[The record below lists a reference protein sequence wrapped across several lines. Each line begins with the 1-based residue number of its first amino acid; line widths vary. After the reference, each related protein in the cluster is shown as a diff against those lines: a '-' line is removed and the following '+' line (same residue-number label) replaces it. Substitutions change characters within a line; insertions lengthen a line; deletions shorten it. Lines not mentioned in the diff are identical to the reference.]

1 MRKRATYF
9 VKLLIFTLLTLSVGR
24 LQAQIGGINLTST
37 PSAAHFASEDFKGG
51 TLSVSFNMPPGKN
64 TAEVALTFPTGI
76 EYFAGSVTKGAN
88 VNTVVQKTGSTTVNP
103 VFTVTSTSPGATVT
117 FTITRKV
124 TKAALVNLKNGTIL
138 KDNATV
144 TVTGVGTTTK
154 QADAAYTL
162 PYPSLA
168 VQNVPPTQSNA
179 QGTHTV
185 SFDVRNTGDGSVKDI
200 YFSIKYP
207 ADVVAGGVT
216 YGGNTLTKIGQVPT
230 GFDNAGAD
238 LYKVTLATAL
248 VKNAAATF
256 SHTYTVNKCTAGRTI
271 DYVAY
276 WGNGISELFEASPKV
291 TKTLN
296 IATGTPRIGWDYTNS
311 NNTYFTWADG
321 LSGNTIGTYT
331 VRYINDGTGDNPTA
345 FNIRIKVF
353 ERHRNRQFIEYQPT
367 KFRLVATD
375 GTEIMIPASAIT
387 QPVADKDIT
396 INFDNMPELSATHPT
411 YGSKTIGLTDEN
423 NDGRR
428 NELKKGNSF
437 TLRFD
442 YVKKAGIRCLQTNGG
457 EFIVNPCSEMY
468 SKNVCGQ
475 DGTAGGAYIHERT
488 FERFVNGIVDGVKL
502 PTQLIE
508 NVLIP
513 GYMIADFNTSGY
525 NNRQRLKGGA
535 SDSVENDRRYKYEM
549 KLPAGVALKNVKF
562 YKAWKYG
569 TATLPPEVLS
579 DVPAG
584 GTFTYTTGTTAYGYI
599 TFDMVL
605 ENCIGTGNVKV
616 DYKISYLDKD
626 GGKTTYSEVPYVCV
640 TQKEIPTACSLPCS
654 NNGPRMTST
663 KVERADNSYG
673 WKDYTMAVRQTRAQV
688 SPLQRQRALYLDDIE
703 VISEGKEL
711 GAATSNLYYHATFAK
726 APGLKA
732 KSLKF
737 TVGSHTVTLPATAV
751 TKTTVGDKDYFL
763 WNLTSALPGGSLP
776 KDATFNVVATYQI
789 TNNNDARGNN
799 SHDIESGGE
808 SFFYRLDNPA
818 TETALTPEG
827 YHTAQKHCG
836 ANLYATFYYA
846 NLFNHLNTNAY
857 YVDGCALANIG
868 SSFQVFAGRRF
879 DAGGNYFTDE
889 FRPSRL
895 IKKVTFQIPSSMNYI
910 GSVVYRYR
918 QKYGTEAEKSVN
930 FTLESDNGTYKTYT
944 YTNPTSR
951 TDPGYLPAGEI
962 SVENFYDSY
971 FKTTLQ
977 ATCKTPELNSFALS
991 EANNMMVKSKIEYED
1006 FYYHYAISGDKK
1018 EVTYEMPKGLTAVY
1032 HRYKPAITMATV
1044 SASSINANKRELE
1057 AKFTISNGSLSDA
1070 PYGWVSVPDVTGI
1083 EVISLQET
1091 TAGSAFTYTDKG
1103 ISGEKMFFLKDNN
1116 NKDKIEK
1123 GKTRSFTLKYRITGC
1138 ENTNL
1143 KVYAGWNCNE
1153 NPTQGYKSTCHEQSL
1168 TYAITVPRSRRDISP
1183 DAANPTQI
1191 DMCQKATYSYTIN
1204 SAGAGDLYNVKLVV
1218 NEVAN
1223 TLSFSD
1229 VTVQYPLGGTT
1240 YTVGTGAGHILH
1252 TQQGT
1257 KHIYD
1262 LSNVLPGGSLA
1273 GNLSEPI
1280 DANKRQLK
1288 LTFKVEPKC
1297 DFTSGSEFDIDVES
1311 TDLCG
1316 RLADGDKT
1324 KAIVAGIKNVT
1335 AVNYDIGLTP
1345 LTLVPGGNASAC
1357 ASGATYKTRVTV
1369 NQKNATFTEI
1379 GPNARLRFRIPEGYE
1394 LLTLGMVSR
1403 TPAYNP
1409 PTVTWANPVEKIAER
1424 RTIGNETEIVITIPK
1439 GMKNNDSFEYSVT
1452 IRQKANT
1459 LVECTAKK
1467 LKVFSTDATTGASCG
1482 GTPCPATIANTSNSG
1497 TKEIVIDNNRPKPSF
1512 TDVRATS
1519 VAKNGK
1525 EELTIAYKVANASDA
1540 GVALSATMHNL
1551 KIDLYKDNN
1560 NDGQYDAG
1568 DTKLNPASYS
1578 FVENVAQGGTSTEK
1592 SFTIEVAQADVC
1604 RLLLVMRNEE
1614 NVCLC
1619 SSVAAGVPAPEE
1631 ITGLVDNLTVCENET
1646 KQLVYKAAGATYDQ
1660 YTWSGKTPNDKLDY
1674 LSAANVKEPNFHYN
1688 GTKLTATQTFT
1699 YKLTVKRT
1707 NGCEAT
1713 QEVTVTVTPQ
1723 TAAPDDK
1730 EVLFCQG
1737 DTYNIGT
1744 LKAKIRTE
1752 LSLPGTTVIKFY
1764 DASDSNLT
1772 TELVDATA
1780 IVRNA
1785 YYVFTLTNS
1794 GQCVSEG
1801 VKAYVKGITPPTV
1814 ANANQSFC
1822 GAATVADLQP
1832 QGTNYVWYAAAI
1844 GGTALTPTTALAD
1857 NTLYYVAKKN
1867 GSCESE
1873 RVSVK
1878 TRILQAPA
1886 TGQSYTF
1893 CKGATVYDLKK
1904 KVDPTRPESVRV
1916 YHNGNRLTGDNE
1928 RLPQTGTFKVSHY
1941 TNSCETSLVDVGVAF
1956 TTVEFT
1962 SLTAN
1967 PTFLPQAGGSVTFTI
1982 KGTPGAT
1989 VSYTIGTETG
1999 TKVLDG
2005 SGEATVTK
2013 STTEPIALTVTKI
2026 EKGGCELVLSQTLL
2040 VGKACGNDVPEPQF
2054 DEQKISYKT
2063 MNGVMVKREVSG
2075 LLSRAYFTP
2084 ALSSSLTCK
2093 PSYTAGYV
2101 HMHSTKSTK
2110 VVYTFAEP
2118 ITSVDVSLLMMGERT
2133 FIFDY
2138 YDRAEFEVNCGVL
2151 RLDIENDCN
2160 GNATKEGYTI
2170 KTKRLDDVVVRVS
2183 SNKPFTTLTI
2193 RPNNDL
2199 ITDGFAMELC
2209 PSSVK
2214 KADLLHVITQPQPT
2228 AVCEGSTARFTSKVQ
2243 LKAGL
2248 LGQIGYQ
2255 WQVSADQTSWSDV
2268 GTTRYANS
2276 DEEVE
2281 LLVPNTTVS
2290 QHNDRYYR
2298 VRYTYERTAA
2308 ICDAKVTEYSQTAK
2322 LTVYGKAEVTKL
2334 TANPGSIAQ
2343 GVSTPVTFAFKG
2355 TPGAT
2360 VVYTVAGG
2368 APAEITLD
2376 ANGEATQ
2383 VFTISQATTLAIVQ
2397 VKKGDCTYPSS
2408 QKIEVTA
2415 GCGTSKPEPQ
2425 FATGLNVKK
2434 TMNGVEVTR
2443 DLDGNIS
2450 YSPVDNDPAY
2460 CNGPFEAG
2468 YVWMGRNLNPLPT
2481 NLTTK
2486 TTYHF
2491 DTPVTSAEIWFMGM
2505 GKSGFV
2511 NQNFTERATITVNCG
2526 TAQVTRVSD
2535 CRDNSS
2541 DTYSKVIN
2549 GNEVEGKGL
2558 TDMVVRVTSDKPFTR
2573 IVIEDGNSNGSSDPA
2588 ASGYYVEL
2596 CPSSIQ
2602 KAEIL
2607 SVEQDPQ
2614 SENHCEGDTTA
2625 FTAKAQ
2631 LETGY
2636 TGQIAYQWQ
2645 SSTDALTWTDMAGK
2659 SGNTA
2664 SGTAQVLG
2672 LVTTRSMD
2680 DTWYRVKYTYTEA
2693 TPSRLCNGVT
2703 VTRYSE
2709 AAKLNVTGVDKPILI
2724 EVSAADCIHDRVMK
2738 ITNVDTNAIYS
2749 FVRTSD
2755 NASVNGVVGSNGE
2768 ISALPAGK
2776 YKVTATK
2783 NNCSSEAS
2791 DEFEI
2796 IAAKGSVIPVVQ
2808 EKTFATCDEASTAKI
2823 TNYVPGTTY
2832 HFEKADGTA
2841 VTDPITVDATDGTIT
2856 GLAVGKYK
2864 VKGEKDGCTSDA
2876 SAVFEIKD
2884 KLVPAA
2890 PTVAKVSDP
2899 TCDDPTIVKITNYIE
2914 GGSYTFVKT
2923 ADNTEI
2929 TTGFTIDQN
2938 SGKVTGLAAAK
2949 YKVKVKVNECTSALS
2964 DEFEVKAKKP
2974 TPDKPT
2980 IDLTAESCTA
2990 ATVAKISNYDSGI
3003 TYTFTKADGTPVTS
3017 VTIATDGVL
3026 SGLAAGT
3033 YKVKA
3038 EKDGCI
3044 SDISDSFEIK
3054 AQKAVPAQPTVT
3066 LTAESCTAPTKAVIS
3081 NYVSGQTYWNGVTQ
3095 LTVDGTSHEITN
3107 LAVGTYTIT
3116 AKNNDNCESVASDS
3130 FVIKAQKA
3138 VPAQPTVTLT
3148 AESCTAPT
3156 KAVISNYVS
3165 GQTYWNG
3172 VTQLTVDGTSHE
3184 ITNLAVGTYTITAK
3198 NNDNCESVASDSF
3211 VIKDQKA
3218 VPAQPTVTL
3227 TAESCAAPTKAV
3239 ISNYV
3244 PGQTYWNGATQLTV
3258 DGTSHEITGL
3268 AAGTYTITT
3277 KIGNCESVAS
3287 DSFVIKAQKAATII
3301 GANPQSA
3308 TYVKDT
3314 SATPLTATATGEGT
3328 LTYKWYKNT
3337 TNSYTGGTEV
3347 GGNNNTYTPV
3357 TDTVGSLFYWAEITG
3372 ECGTEKTSIA
3382 EIKVT
3387 APDANHT
3394 IEANDD
3400 PETQVAKGGEVDVL
3414 HNDKVDGN
3422 PATPTN
3428 VDITI
3433 PIDGG
3438 LAGITINPAT
3448 GKIKVP
3454 DNATPRTYEVEYR
3467 ICVKG
3472 ATSPCDTAKVKI
3484 IVTEDVVPTP
3494 TINANDDPETQVA
3507 KGGVVDVLN
3516 NDRVNGDPA
3525 TAANV
3530 DITIANEGGLTGVT
3544 ADPATGKIKVPD
3556 NATPG
3561 TYEVEYRICVKG
3573 ATSPCDT
3580 AKVKITVTP
3589 DTTPSRPIKAVDDE
3603 FGKVPNT
3610 VDYTTTNT
3618 VFSTGVDTL
3627 EGVPGTLSP
3636 ETDVI
3641 LHKGAVTRQDGT
3653 AVQDGTVTMN
3663 DNGSI
3668 TVKKGTPV
3676 GVYTYTYFICEKA
3689 VPTNCSEEA
3698 KATFEVVDNTIL
3710 AKDDVFEMGTL
3721 GGLTPSVLN
3730 NDIFAGKVGL
3740 TTNEVIIEPTLSERN
3755 DDPKLNMRFIDG
3767 RIDVEKGIALGEHK
3781 YYYTISDK
3789 NDKTKSSPA
3798 VVTIRVVSF
3807 AAGDDEHEVF
3817 NNNGTE
3823 QHIDKPNIFDNDEV
3837 DGKTPKPGDNV
3848 TFTST
3853 PVQDKDGKEVPGIVI
3868 NPQDGTITVASG
3880 TPDGVYTYSYTICKT
3895 VAPNECKTAKGV
3907 LKLLPALE
3915 ANGDDFTATPVNT
3928 TKGAVIVGNVLENDL
3943 YAGGKALDNLD
3954 KVTASIRNNGGL
3966 SGVKID
3972 EQGNL
3977 IIPQGAPV
3985 GVYDNIE
3992 YNLCMKDHPGACK
4005 TAKIK
4010 VEVIKDKPLT
4020 IYNGVS
4026 ADGDGQNDYF
4036 KIDGIEYYP
4045 KNNLKIFNRWGV
4057 LVYEKDGY
4065 TNREPFDGHS
4075 NGRATIS
4082 ADSKLPQGTYYYILE
4097 YEDSNDQSHTE
4108 KGWLYLKY

>member
-1 MRKRATYF
+1 
-9 VKLLIFTLLTLSVGR
+9 
-24 LQAQIGGINLTST
+24 
-37 PSAAHFASEDFKGG
+37 
-51 TLSVSFNMPPGKN
+51 
-64 TAEVALTFPTGI
+64 
-76 EYFAGSVTKGAN
+76 
-88 VNTVVQKTGSTTVNP
+88 
-103 VFTVTSTSPGATVT
+103 
-117 FTITRKV
+117 
-124 TKAALVNLKNGTIL
+124 
-138 KDNATV
+138 
-144 TVTGVGTTTK
+144 
-154 QADAAYTL
+154 
-162 PYPSLA
+162 
-168 VQNVPPTQSNA
+168 
-179 QGTHTV
+179 
-185 SFDVRNTGDGSVKDI
+185 
-200 YFSIKYP
+200 
-207 ADVVAGGVT
+207 
-216 YGGNTLTKIGQVPT
+216 
-230 GFDNAGAD
+230 
-238 LYKVTLATAL
+238 
-248 VKNAAATF
+248 
-256 SHTYTVNKCTAGRTI
+256 
-271 DYVAY
+271 
-276 WGNGISELFEASPKV
+276 
-291 TKTLN
+291 
-296 IATGTPRIGWDYTNS
+296 
-311 NNTYFTWADG
+311 
-321 LSGNTIGTYT
+321 
-331 VRYINDGTGDNPTA
+331 
-345 FNIRIKVF
+345 
-353 ERHRNRQFIEYQPT
+353 
-367 KFRLVATD
+367 
-375 GTEIMIPASAIT
+375 
-387 QPVADKDIT
+387 
-396 INFDNMPELSATHPT
+396 
-411 YGSKTIGLTDEN
+411 
-423 NDGRR
+423 
-428 NELKKGNSF
+428 
-437 TLRFD
+437 
-442 YVKKAGIRCLQTNGG
+442 
-457 EFIVNPCSEMY
+457 
-468 SKNVCGQ
+468 
-475 DGTAGGAYIHERT
+475 
-488 FERFVNGIVDGVKL
+488 
-502 PTQLIE
+502 
-508 NVLIP
+508 
-513 GYMIADFNTSGY
+513 
-525 NNRQRLKGGA
+525 
-535 SDSVENDRRYKYEM
+535 
-549 KLPAGVALKNVKF
+549 
-562 YKAWKYG
+562 
-569 TATLPPEVLS
+569 
-579 DVPAG
+579 
-584 GTFTYTTGTTAYGYI
+584 
-599 TFDMVL
+599 
-605 ENCIGTGNVKV
+605 
-616 DYKISYLDKD
+616 
-626 GGKTTYSEVPYVCV
+626 
-640 TQKEIPTACSLPCS
+640 
-654 NNGPRMTST
+654 MTST

-673 WKDYTMAVRQTRAQV
+673 WKDYTMAERRTRAQV

-726 APGLKA
+726 APGLKP

-737 TVGSHTVTLPATAV
+737 TVGSHTATLAGSAAV
-751 TKTTVGDKDYFL
+751 KITVGDKDYFR
-763 WNLTSALPGGSLP
+763 WDLTSVLPGGNLP

-789 TNNNDARGNN
+789 TNNSDERGNN

-846 NLFNHLNTNAY
+846 NLFNHLNTNTY
-857 YVDGCALANIG
+857 YVDGCAPANIG

-918 QKYGTEAEKSVN
+918 QKYGAEAEKSVN

-977 ATCKTPELNSFALS
+977 ATCKTPATTSFAVA

-1018 EVTYEMPKGLTAVY
+1018 EVTYEMPKGQTAVY
-1032 HRYKPAITMATV
+1032 HRDKPAITMATV

-1070 PYGWVSVPDVTGI
+1070 PYGWISVPDVTGI
-1083 EVISLQET
+1083 EVTSLQET
-1091 TAGSAFTYTDKG
+1091 TTGSAFTYTDKG

-1138 ENTNL
+1138 ENTSL

-1153 NPTQGYKSTCHEQSL
+1153 NPTQGYKTTCHEQSL

-1240 YTVGTGAGHILH
+1240 YTVGAGAGHITH

-1345 LTLVPGGNASAC
+1345 LTLIPGGNASAC

-1369 NQKNATFTEI
+1369 NQKNSTFTEI

-1424 RTIGNETEIVITIPK
+1424 RTIGNETEIVITIPQ

-1452 IRQKANT
+1452 VRQKANT
-1459 LVECTAKK
+1459 LVECTDKK

-1497 TKEIVIDNNRPKPSF
+1497 TKEAVIDNNRPKPSF
-1512 TDVRATS
+1512 TNVKATS

-1525 EELTIAYKVANASDA
+1525 EELTIAYKIANAADA

-1619 SSVAAGVPAPEE
+1619 SSVAAGVPAPEK
-1631 ITGLVDNLTVCENET
+1631 ITGLVDNLTICENET

-1660 YTWSGKTPNDKLDY
+1660 YTWSGKTANDKLDY

-1699 YKLTVKRT
+1699 YVLTVKRT

-1713 QEVTVTVTPQ
+1713 QEITVTVTPQ

-1730 EVLFCQG
+1730 EMLFCQG

-1744 LKAKIRTE
+1744 LKAKLRTE

-1832 QGTNYVWYAAAI
+1832 QGTNYVWYAAAT
-1844 GGTALTPTTALAD
+1844 GGTALAPTTALAD

-1941 TNSCETSLVDVGVAF
+1941 TNSCETSLVDVAVAF

-1967 PTFLPQAGGSVTFTI
+1967 PTFLPQVGGSVTFTI

-1989 VSYTIGTETG
+1989 VSYTMGTETG
-1999 TKVLDG
+1999 TKVLD
-2005 SGEATVTK
+2005 SNGEATVTK
-2013 STTEPIALTVTKI
+2013 LTTNPITLTVTKI
-2026 EKGGCELVLSQTLL
+2026 EKYGCELTLSQTLL
-2040 VGKACGNDVPEPQF
+2040 VGKACGNTVPEPQF
-2054 DEQKISYKT
+2054 SQESTSYTT
-2063 MNGVMVKREVSG
+2063 MNGIQVKREISG

-2084 ALSSSLTCK
+2084 TLSSSLTCK

-2118 ITSVDVSLLMMGERT
+2118 ITSVDVSLLMMGERN

-2138 YDRAEFEVNCGVL
+2138 WDRAEFEVNCGVL

-2160 GNATKEGYTI
+2160 GNASKEGYTI

-2214 KADLLHVITQPQPT
+2214 KAELLHVITQPQPT
-2228 AVCEGSTARFTSKVQ
+2228 EVCEGSTARFTSKVQ

-2290 QHNDRYYR
+2290 QHNDHYYR

-2334 TANPGSIAQ
+2334 TTNPGSIAQ

-2368 APAEITLD
+2368 APAEITLN
-2376 ANGEATQ
+2376 AQGEATK
-2383 VFTISQATTLAIVQ
+2383 VIPISQATTLAVVQ
-2397 VKKGDCTYPSS
+2397 VKKGDCTYPST

-2415 GCGTSKPEPQ
+2415 GCGANKPEPQ
-2425 FATGLNVKK
+2425 FAAGLNVKK

-2450 YSPVDNDPAY
+2450 YSSRDTDPAY
-2460 CNGPFEAG
+2460 CNGPYEAG
-2468 YVWMGRNLNPLPT
+2468 YVWMGRHLDPLRP

-2491 DTPVTSAEIWFMGM
+2491 DAPVTSAEIWFMGM
-2505 GKSGFV
+2505 GRSGFV
-2511 NQNFTERATITVNCG
+2511 NREFRDRAKITVNCG

-2549 GNEVEGKGL
+2549 GNEIEGKRL

-2573 IVIEDGNSNGSSDPA
+2573 IVIEDGNSDGLSDPA
-2588 ASGYYVEL
+2588 AYGYYVEL

-2607 SVEQDPQ
+2607 SVEQEPQ

-2645 SSTDALTWTDMAGK
+2645 SSTDALTWTDMTGK

-2664 SGTAQVLG
+2664 SGTAQVLD

-2680 DTWYRVKYTYTEA
+2680 DTWYRVKYIYTES
-2693 TPSRLCNGVT
+2693 TPLHLCNGVT

-2709 AAKLNVTGVDKPILI
+2709 AAKLNVTGVDKPILS
-2724 EVSAADCIHDRVMK
+2724 EVSAADCAHDRVMK
-2738 ITNVDTNAIYS
+2738 ITNVDIHATYS

-2808 EKTFATCDEASTAKI
+2808 EKTFATCDEVSVAKI

-2864 VKGEKDGCTSDA
+2864 VRGEKDGCTSDA
-2876 SAVFEIKD
+2876 SAEFEIKD
-2884 KLVPAA
+2884 KLVPVA
-2890 PTVAKVSDP
+2890 PTVAKDSDP

-2923 ADNTEI
+2923 ADDTEI
-2929 TTGFTIDQN
+2929 TTGFTIDRTT
-2938 SGKVTGLAAAK
+2938 GKVTGLAAAK

-2974 TPDKPT
+2974 TPAKPT

-2990 ATVAKISNYDSGI
+2990 ATVAKISNYVSSGV
-3003 TYTFTKADGTPVTS
+3003 TYTFTKADGTPVTG

-3038 EKDGCI
+3038 EKDGCE
-3044 SDISDSFEIK
+3044 SEVSEAFEIK
-3054 AQKAVPAQPTVT
+3054 DQQTAPAKPTVT

-3081 NYVSGQTYWNGVTQ
+3081 NY
-3095 LTVDGTSHEITN
+3095 
-3107 LAVGTYTIT
+3107 
-3116 AKNNDNCESVASDS
+3116 AS
-3130 FVIKAQKA
+3130 
-3138 VPAQPTVTLT
+3138 
-3148 AESCTAPT
+3148 
-3156 KAVISNYVS
+3156 
-3165 GQTYWNG
+3165 
-3172 VTQLTVDGTSHE
+3172 
-3184 ITNLAVGTYTITAK
+3184 
-3198 NNDNCESVASDSF
+3198 
-3211 VIKDQKA
+3211 
-3218 VPAQPTVTL
+3218 
-3227 TAESCAAPTKAV
+3227 
-3239 ISNYV
+3239 
-3244 PGQTYWNGATQLTV
+3244 GQTYWNGATQLTV
-3258 DGTSHEITGL
+3258 DDTSHEITGL

-3287 DSFVIKAQKAATII
+3287 DSFEIKAQKAATII

-3308 TYVKDT
+3308 VYVKDA
-3314 SATPLTATATGEGT
+3314 SATPLTAAATGEGT

-3347 GGNNNTYTPV
+3347 GGDNTYTPA

-3387 APDANHT
+3387 DPD
-3394 IEANDD
+3394 
-3400 PETQVAKGGEVDVL
+3400 
-3414 HNDKVDGN
+3414 
-3422 PATPTN
+3422 
-3428 VDITI
+3428 
-3433 PIDGG
+3433 
-3438 LAGITINPAT
+3438 
-3448 GKIKVP
+3448 
-3454 DNATPRTYEVEYR
+3454 ATPRR
-3467 ICVKG
+3467 
-3472 ATSPCDTAKVKI
+3472 A
-3484 IVTEDVVPTP
+3484 
-3494 TINANDDPETQVA
+3494 
-3507 KGGVVDVLN
+3507 
-3516 NDRVNGDPA
+3516 
-3525 TAANV
+3525 
-3530 DITIANEGGLTGVT
+3530 
-3544 ADPATGKIKVPD
+3544 
-3556 NATPG
+3556 
-3561 TYEVEYRICVKG
+3561 
-3573 ATSPCDT
+3573 
-3580 AKVKITVTP
+3580 
-3589 DTTPSRPIKAVDDE
+3589 IKAVDDN

-3627 EGVPGTLSP
+3627 EGVSGILSP

-3663 DNGSI
+3663 NNGSI

-3676 GVYTYTYFICEKA
+3676 GVYTYTYFICEKV

-3698 KATFEVVDNTIL
+3698 KATFEVVDNPIL

-3730 NDIFAGKVGL
+3730 NDIFAGKVGP
-3740 TTNEVIIEPTLSERN
+3740 TTNEVIVEKTLIGDNE
-3755 DDPKLNMRFIDG
+3755 DTHLEMRKGADG
-3767 RIDVEKGIALGEHK
+3767 RIDVRAGIAPGIHK

-3789 NDKTKSSPA
+3789 NDKTKSSSA
-3798 VVTIRVVSF
+3798 VVTIKVVTF

-3823 QHIDKPNIFDNDEV
+3823 QHIDKPSIFDNDEV
-3837 DGKTPKPGDNV
+3837 DHERPKSGNNV

-3853 PVQDKDGKEVPGIVI
+3853 PVKDKDGNEVPGIVI

-3880 TPDGVYTYSYTICKT
+3880 TPDGVYTYSYTICKIA
-3895 VAPNECKTAKGV
+3895 APDECKTAKGV

-3915 ANGDDFTATPVNT
+3915 ANDDDFTATPVNT

-3943 YAGGKALDNLD
+3943 YAGGKALDNID
-3954 KVTASIRNNGGL
+3954 KVTATIREENNGGL

-3977 IIPQGAPV
+3977 IIPQGTPV

-4065 TNREPFDGHS
+4065 SNNEPFDGHS

-4097 YEDSNDQSHTE
+4097 YEDSEDQSHTE

>member
-1 MRKRATYF
+1 
-9 VKLLIFTLLTLSVGR
+9 
-24 LQAQIGGINLTST
+24 
-37 PSAAHFASEDFKGG
+37 
-51 TLSVSFNMPPGKN
+51 
-64 TAEVALTFPTGI
+64 
-76 EYFAGSVTKGAN
+76 
-88 VNTVVQKTGSTTVNP
+88 
-103 VFTVTSTSPGATVT
+103 
-117 FTITRKV
+117 
-124 TKAALVNLKNGTIL
+124 
-138 KDNATV
+138 
-144 TVTGVGTTTK
+144 
-154 QADAAYTL
+154 
-162 PYPSLA
+162 
-168 VQNVPPTQSNA
+168 
-179 QGTHTV
+179 
-185 SFDVRNTGDGSVKDI
+185 
-200 YFSIKYP
+200 
-207 ADVVAGGVT
+207 
-216 YGGNTLTKIGQVPT
+216 
-230 GFDNAGAD
+230 
-238 LYKVTLATAL
+238 
-248 VKNAAATF
+248 
-256 SHTYTVNKCTAGRTI
+256 
-271 DYVAY
+271 
-276 WGNGISELFEASPKV
+276 
-291 TKTLN
+291 
-296 IATGTPRIGWDYTNS
+296 
-311 NNTYFTWADG
+311 
-321 LSGNTIGTYT
+321 
-331 VRYINDGTGDNPTA
+331 
-345 FNIRIKVF
+345 
-353 ERHRNRQFIEYQPT
+353 
-367 KFRLVATD
+367 
-375 GTEIMIPASAIT
+375 
-387 QPVADKDIT
+387 
-396 INFDNMPELSATHPT
+396 
-411 YGSKTIGLTDEN
+411 
-423 NDGRR
+423 
-428 NELKKGNSF
+428 
-437 TLRFD
+437 
-442 YVKKAGIRCLQTNGG
+442 
-457 EFIVNPCSEMY
+457 
-468 SKNVCGQ
+468 
-475 DGTAGGAYIHERT
+475 
-488 FERFVNGIVDGVKL
+488 
-502 PTQLIE
+502 
-508 NVLIP
+508 
-513 GYMIADFNTSGY
+513 
-525 NNRQRLKGGA
+525 
-535 SDSVENDRRYKYEM
+535 
-549 KLPAGVALKNVKF
+549 
-562 YKAWKYG
+562 
-569 TATLPPEVLS
+569 
-579 DVPAG
+579 
-584 GTFTYTTGTTAYGYI
+584 
-599 TFDMVL
+599 
-605 ENCIGTGNVKV
+605 
-616 DYKISYLDKD
+616 
-626 GGKTTYSEVPYVCV
+626 
-640 TQKEIPTACSLPCS
+640 
-654 NNGPRMTST
+654 MTST

-673 WKDYTMAVRQTRAQV
+673 WKDYTMAERRTRAQV

-726 APGLKA
+726 APGLKP

-737 TVGSHTVTLPATAV
+737 TVGSHTATLAGSAAV
-751 TKTTVGDKDYFL
+751 KITVGDKDYFR
-763 WNLTSALPGGSLP
+763 WDLTSVLPGGNLP

-789 TNNNDARGNN
+789 TNNSDERGNN

-846 NLFNHLNTNAY
+846 NLFNHLNTNTY
-857 YVDGCALANIG
+857 YVDGCAPANIG

-918 QKYGTEAEKSVN
+918 QKYGAEAEKSVN

-977 ATCKTPELNSFALS
+977 ATCKTPATTSFAVA

-1018 EVTYEMPKGLTAVY
+1018 EVTYEMPKGQTAVY
-1032 HRYKPAITMATV
+1032 HRDKPAITMATV

-1070 PYGWVSVPDVTGI
+1070 PYGWISVPDVTGI
-1083 EVISLQET
+1083 EVTSLQET
-1091 TAGSAFTYTDKG
+1091 TTGSAFTYTDKG

-1138 ENTNL
+1138 ENTSL

-1153 NPTQGYKSTCHEQSL
+1153 NPTQGYKTTCHEQSL

-1240 YTVGTGAGHILH
+1240 YTVGAGAGHITH

-1345 LTLVPGGNASAC
+1345 LTLIPGGNASAC

-1369 NQKNATFTEI
+1369 NQKNSTFTEI

-1424 RTIGNETEIVITIPK
+1424 RTIGNETEIVITIPQ

-1452 IRQKANT
+1452 VRQKANT
-1459 LVECTAKK
+1459 LVECTDKK

-1497 TKEIVIDNNRPKPSF
+1497 TKEAVIDNNRPKPSF
-1512 TDVRATS
+1512 TNVKATS

-1525 EELTIAYKVANASDA
+1525 EELTIAYKIANAADA

-1619 SSVAAGVPAPEE
+1619 SSVAAGVPAPEK
-1631 ITGLVDNLTVCENET
+1631 ITGLVDNLTICENET

-1660 YTWSGKTPNDKLDY
+1660 YTWSGKTANDKLDY

-1699 YKLTVKRT
+1699 YVLTVKRT

-1713 QEVTVTVTPQ
+1713 QEITVTVTPQ

-1730 EVLFCQG
+1730 EMLFCQG

-1744 LKAKIRTE
+1744 LKAKLRTE

-1832 QGTNYVWYAAAI
+1832 QGTNYVWYAAAT
-1844 GGTALTPTTALAD
+1844 GGTALAPTTALAD

-1941 TNSCETSLVDVGVAF
+1941 TNSCETSLVDVAVAF

-1967 PTFLPQAGGSVTFTI
+1967 PTFLPQVGGSVTFTI

-1989 VSYTIGTETG
+1989 VSYTMGTETG
-1999 TKVLDG
+1999 TKVLD
-2005 SGEATVTK
+2005 SNGEATVTK
-2013 STTEPIALTVTKI
+2013 LTTNPITLTVTKI
-2026 EKGGCELVLSQTLL
+2026 EKYGCELTLSQTLL
-2040 VGKACGNDVPEPQF
+2040 VGKACGNTVPEPQF
-2054 DEQKISYKT
+2054 SQESTSYTT
-2063 MNGVMVKREVSG
+2063 MNGIQVKREISG

-2084 ALSSSLTCK
+2084 TLSSSLTCK

-2118 ITSVDVSLLMMGERT
+2118 ITSVDVSLLMMGERN

-2138 YDRAEFEVNCGVL
+2138 WDRAEFEVNCGVL

-2160 GNATKEGYTI
+2160 GNASKEGYTI

-2214 KADLLHVITQPQPT
+2214 KAELLHVITQPQPT
-2228 AVCEGSTARFTSKVQ
+2228 EVCEGSTARFTSKVQ

-2290 QHNDRYYR
+2290 QHNDHYYR

-2334 TANPGSIAQ
+2334 TTNPGSIAQ

-2368 APAEITLD
+2368 APAEITLN
-2376 ANGEATQ
+2376 AQGEATK
-2383 VFTISQATTLAIVQ
+2383 VIPISQATTLAVVQ
-2397 VKKGDCTYPSS
+2397 VKKGDCTYPST

-2415 GCGTSKPEPQ
+2415 GCGANKPEPQ
-2425 FATGLNVKK
+2425 FAAGLNVKK

-2450 YSPVDNDPAY
+2450 YSSRDTDPAY
-2460 CNGPFEAG
+2460 CNGPYEAG
-2468 YVWMGRNLNPLPT
+2468 YVWMGRHLDPLRP

-2491 DTPVTSAEIWFMGM
+2491 DAPVTSAEIWFMGM
-2505 GKSGFV
+2505 GRSGFV
-2511 NQNFTERATITVNCG
+2511 NREFRDRAKITVNCG

-2549 GNEVEGKGL
+2549 GNEIEGKRL

-2573 IVIEDGNSNGSSDPA
+2573 IVIEDGNSDGLSDPA
-2588 ASGYYVEL
+2588 AYGYYVEL

-2607 SVEQDPQ
+2607 SVEQEPQ

-2645 SSTDALTWTDMAGK
+2645 SSTDALTWTDMTGK

-2664 SGTAQVLG
+2664 SGTAQVLD

-2680 DTWYRVKYTYTEA
+2680 DTWYRVKYIYTES
-2693 TPSRLCNGVT
+2693 TPLHLCNGVT

-2709 AAKLNVTGVDKPILI
+2709 AAKLNVTGVDKPILS
-2724 EVSAADCIHDRVMK
+2724 EVSAADCAHDRVMK
-2738 ITNVDTNAIYS
+2738 ITNVDIHATYS

-2808 EKTFATCDEASTAKI
+2808 EKTFATCDEVSVAKI

-2864 VKGEKDGCTSDA
+2864 VRGEKDGCTSDA
-2876 SAVFEIKD
+2876 SAEFEIKD
-2884 KLVPAA
+2884 KLVPVA
-2890 PTVAKVSDP
+2890 PTVAKDSDP

-2923 ADNTEI
+2923 ADDTEI
-2929 TTGFTIDQN
+2929 TTGFTIDRTT
-2938 SGKVTGLAAAK
+2938 GKVTGLAAAK

-2974 TPDKPT
+2974 TPAKPT

-2990 ATVAKISNYDSGI
+2990 ATVAKISNYVSSGV
-3003 TYTFTKADGTPVTS
+3003 TYTFTKADGTAVTGVS
-3017 VTIATDGVL
+3017 VANSGVI

-3038 EKDGCI
+3038 EKDGCT
-3044 SDISDSFEIK
+3044 SDISDNFEIK
-3054 AQKAVPAQPTVT
+3054 AQKAAPAKPM
-3066 LTAESCTAPTKAVIS
+3066 
-3081 NYVSGQTYWNGVTQ
+3081 
-3095 LTVDGTSHEITN
+3095 
-3107 LAVGTYTIT
+3107 
-3116 AKNNDNCESVASDS
+3116 
-3130 FVIKAQKA
+3130 
-3138 VPAQPTVTLT
+3138 
-3148 AESCTAPT
+3148 
-3156 KAVISNYVS
+3156 
-3165 GQTYWNG
+3165 
-3172 VTQLTVDGTSHE
+3172 
-3184 ITNLAVGTYTITAK
+3184 
-3198 NNDNCESVASDSF
+3198 
-3211 VIKDQKA
+3211 
-3218 VPAQPTVTL
+3218 VTL

-3258 DGTSHEITGL
+3258 DNTSHEITNLVAGTYTITAKNNDNCESVASDSFEIKAQKEVPAKPTIDLTAESCTAATVAKISNYVSSGVTYTFTKADGTPVTGVTIATDGVLSGLAAGTYKVKAEKDGCESEVSEAFEIKDQQTAPAKPTVTLTAESCTAPTKAVISNYASGQTYWNGATQLTVDDTSHEITGL

-3287 DSFVIKAQKAATII
+3287 DSFEIKAQKAATII

-3308 TYVKDT
+3308 VYVKDA
-3314 SATPLTATATGEGT
+3314 SATPLTAAATGEGT

-3347 GGNNNTYTPV
+3347 GGDNTYTPA

-3387 APDANHT
+3387 DPD
-3394 IEANDD
+3394 
-3400 PETQVAKGGEVDVL
+3400 
-3414 HNDKVDGN
+3414 
-3422 PATPTN
+3422 
-3428 VDITI
+3428 
-3433 PIDGG
+3433 
-3438 LAGITINPAT
+3438 
-3448 GKIKVP
+3448 
-3454 DNATPRTYEVEYR
+3454 ATPRR
-3467 ICVKG
+3467 
-3472 ATSPCDTAKVKI
+3472 A
-3484 IVTEDVVPTP
+3484 
-3494 TINANDDPETQVA
+3494 
-3507 KGGVVDVLN
+3507 
-3516 NDRVNGDPA
+3516 
-3525 TAANV
+3525 
-3530 DITIANEGGLTGVT
+3530 
-3544 ADPATGKIKVPD
+3544 
-3556 NATPG
+3556 
-3561 TYEVEYRICVKG
+3561 
-3573 ATSPCDT
+3573 
-3580 AKVKITVTP
+3580 
-3589 DTTPSRPIKAVDDE
+3589 IKAVDDN

-3627 EGVPGTLSP
+3627 EGVSGILSP

-3663 DNGSI
+3663 NNGSI

-3676 GVYTYTYFICEKA
+3676 GVYTYTYFICEKV

-3698 KATFEVVDNTIL
+3698 KATFEVVDNPIL

-3730 NDIFAGKVGL
+3730 NDIFAGKVGP
-3740 TTNEVIIEPTLSERN
+3740 TTNEVIVEKTLIGDNE
-3755 DDPKLNMRFIDG
+3755 DTHLEMRKGADG
-3767 RIDVEKGIALGEHK
+3767 RIDVRAGIAPGIHK

-3789 NDKTKSSPA
+3789 NDKTKSSSA
-3798 VVTIRVVSF
+3798 VVTIKVVTF

-3823 QHIDKPNIFDNDEV
+3823 QHIDKPSIFDNDEV
-3837 DGKTPKPGDNV
+3837 DHERPKSGNNV

-3853 PVQDKDGKEVPGIVI
+3853 PVKDKDGNEVPGIVI

-3880 TPDGVYTYSYTICKT
+3880 TPDGVYTYSYTICKIA
-3895 VAPNECKTAKGV
+3895 APDECKTAKGV

-3915 ANGDDFTATPVNT
+3915 ANDDDFTATPVNT

-3943 YAGGKALDNLD
+3943 YAGGKALDNID
-3954 KVTASIRNNGGL
+3954 KVTATIREENNGGL

-3977 IIPQGAPV
+3977 IIPQGTPV

-4065 TNREPFDGHS
+4065 SNNEPFDGHS

-4097 YEDSNDQSHTE
+4097 YEDSEDQSHTE

>member
-1 MRKRATYF
+1 
-9 VKLLIFTLLTLSVGR
+9 
-24 LQAQIGGINLTST
+24 
-37 PSAAHFASEDFKGG
+37 
-51 TLSVSFNMPPGKN
+51 
-64 TAEVALTFPTGI
+64 
-76 EYFAGSVTKGAN
+76 
-88 VNTVVQKTGSTTVNP
+88 
-103 VFTVTSTSPGATVT
+103 
-117 FTITRKV
+117 
-124 TKAALVNLKNGTIL
+124 
-138 KDNATV
+138 
-144 TVTGVGTTTK
+144 
-154 QADAAYTL
+154 
-162 PYPSLA
+162 
-168 VQNVPPTQSNA
+168 
-179 QGTHTV
+179 
-185 SFDVRNTGDGSVKDI
+185 
-200 YFSIKYP
+200 
-207 ADVVAGGVT
+207 
-216 YGGNTLTKIGQVPT
+216 
-230 GFDNAGAD
+230 
-238 LYKVTLATAL
+238 
-248 VKNAAATF
+248 
-256 SHTYTVNKCTAGRTI
+256 
-271 DYVAY
+271 
-276 WGNGISELFEASPKV
+276 
-291 TKTLN
+291 
-296 IATGTPRIGWDYTNS
+296 
-311 NNTYFTWADG
+311 
-321 LSGNTIGTYT
+321 
-331 VRYINDGTGDNPTA
+331 
-345 FNIRIKVF
+345 
-353 ERHRNRQFIEYQPT
+353 
-367 KFRLVATD
+367 
-375 GTEIMIPASAIT
+375 
-387 QPVADKDIT
+387 
-396 INFDNMPELSATHPT
+396 
-411 YGSKTIGLTDEN
+411 
-423 NDGRR
+423 
-428 NELKKGNSF
+428 
-437 TLRFD
+437 
-442 YVKKAGIRCLQTNGG
+442 
-457 EFIVNPCSEMY
+457 
-468 SKNVCGQ
+468 
-475 DGTAGGAYIHERT
+475 
-488 FERFVNGIVDGVKL
+488 
-502 PTQLIE
+502 
-508 NVLIP
+508 
-513 GYMIADFNTSGY
+513 
-525 NNRQRLKGGA
+525 
-535 SDSVENDRRYKYEM
+535 
-549 KLPAGVALKNVKF
+549 
-562 YKAWKYG
+562 
-569 TATLPPEVLS
+569 
-579 DVPAG
+579 
-584 GTFTYTTGTTAYGYI
+584 
-599 TFDMVL
+599 
-605 ENCIGTGNVKV
+605 
-616 DYKISYLDKD
+616 
-626 GGKTTYSEVPYVCV
+626 
-640 TQKEIPTACSLPCS
+640 
-654 NNGPRMTST
+654 MTST

-673 WKDYTMAVRQTRAQV
+673 WKDYTMAERRTRAQV

-726 APGLKA
+726 APGLKP

-737 TVGSHTVTLPATAV
+737 TVGSHTATLAGSAAV
-751 TKTTVGDKDYFL
+751 KITVGDKDYFR
-763 WNLTSALPGGSLP
+763 WDLTSVLPGGNLP

-789 TNNNDARGNN
+789 TNNSDERGNN

-846 NLFNHLNTNAY
+846 NLFNHLNTNTY
-857 YVDGCALANIG
+857 YVDGCAPANIG

-918 QKYGTEAEKSVN
+918 QKYGAEAEKSVN

-977 ATCKTPELNSFALS
+977 ATCKTPATTSFAVA

-1018 EVTYEMPKGLTAVY
+1018 EVTYEMPKGQTAVY
-1032 HRYKPAITMATV
+1032 HRDKPAITMATV

-1070 PYGWVSVPDVTGI
+1070 PYGWISVPDVTGI
-1083 EVISLQET
+1083 EVTSLQET
-1091 TAGSAFTYTDKG
+1091 TTGSAFTYTDKG

-1138 ENTNL
+1138 ENTSL

-1153 NPTQGYKSTCHEQSL
+1153 NPTQGYKTTCHEQSL

-1240 YTVGTGAGHILH
+1240 YTVGAGAGHITH

-1345 LTLVPGGNASAC
+1345 LTLIPGGNASAC

-1369 NQKNATFTEI
+1369 NQKNSTFTEI

-1424 RTIGNETEIVITIPK
+1424 RTIGNETEIVITIPQ

-1452 IRQKANT
+1452 VRQKANT
-1459 LVECTAKK
+1459 LVECTDKK

-1497 TKEIVIDNNRPKPSF
+1497 TKEAVIDNNRPKPSF
-1512 TDVRATS
+1512 TNVKATS

-1525 EELTIAYKVANASDA
+1525 EELTIAYKIANAADA

-1619 SSVAAGVPAPEE
+1619 SSVAAGVPAPEK
-1631 ITGLVDNLTVCENET
+1631 ITGLVDNLTICENET

-1660 YTWSGKTPNDKLDY
+1660 YTWSGKTANDKLDY

-1699 YKLTVKRT
+1699 YVLTVKRT

-1713 QEVTVTVTPQ
+1713 QEITVTVTPQ

-1730 EVLFCQG
+1730 EMLFCQG

-1744 LKAKIRTE
+1744 LKAKLRTE

-1832 QGTNYVWYAAAI
+1832 QGTNYVWYAAAT
-1844 GGTALTPTTALAD
+1844 GGTALAPTTALAD

-1941 TNSCETSLVDVGVAF
+1941 TNSCETSLVDVAVAF

-1967 PTFLPQAGGSVTFTI
+1967 PTFLPQVGGSVTFTI

-1989 VSYTIGTETG
+1989 VSYTMGTETG
-1999 TKVLDG
+1999 TKVLD
-2005 SGEATVTK
+2005 SNGEATVTK
-2013 STTEPIALTVTKI
+2013 LTTNPITLTVTKI
-2026 EKGGCELVLSQTLL
+2026 EKYGCELTLSQTLL
-2040 VGKACGNDVPEPQF
+2040 VGKACGNTVPEPQF
-2054 DEQKISYKT
+2054 SQESTSYTT
-2063 MNGVMVKREVSG
+2063 MNGIQVKREISG

-2084 ALSSSLTCK
+2084 TLSSSLTCK

-2118 ITSVDVSLLMMGERT
+2118 ITSVDVSLLMMGERN

-2138 YDRAEFEVNCGVL
+2138 WDRAEFEVNCGVL

-2160 GNATKEGYTI
+2160 GNASKEGYTI

-2214 KADLLHVITQPQPT
+2214 KAELLHVITQPQPT
-2228 AVCEGSTARFTSKVQ
+2228 EVCEGSTARFTSKVQ

-2290 QHNDRYYR
+2290 QHNDHYYR

-2334 TANPGSIAQ
+2334 TTNPGSIAQ

-2368 APAEITLD
+2368 APAEITLN
-2376 ANGEATQ
+2376 AQGEATK
-2383 VFTISQATTLAIVQ
+2383 VIPISQATTLAVVQ
-2397 VKKGDCTYPSS
+2397 VKKGDCTYPST

-2415 GCGTSKPEPQ
+2415 GCGANKPEPQ
-2425 FATGLNVKK
+2425 FAAGLNVKK

-2450 YSPVDNDPAY
+2450 YSSRDTDPAY
-2460 CNGPFEAG
+2460 CNGPYEAG
-2468 YVWMGRNLNPLPT
+2468 YVWMGRHLDPLRP

-2491 DTPVTSAEIWFMGM
+2491 DAPVTSAEIWFMGM
-2505 GKSGFV
+2505 GRSGFV
-2511 NQNFTERATITVNCG
+2511 NREFRDRAKITVNCG

-2549 GNEVEGKGL
+2549 GNEIEGKRL

-2573 IVIEDGNSNGSSDPA
+2573 IVIEDGNSDGLSDPA
-2588 ASGYYVEL
+2588 AYGYYVEL

-2607 SVEQDPQ
+2607 SVEQEPQ

-2645 SSTDALTWTDMAGK
+2645 SSTDALTWTDMTGK

-2664 SGTAQVLG
+2664 SGTAQVLD

-2680 DTWYRVKYTYTEA
+2680 DTWYRVKYIYTES
-2693 TPSRLCNGVT
+2693 TPLHLCNGVT

-2709 AAKLNVTGVDKPILI
+2709 AAKLNVTGVDKPILS
-2724 EVSAADCIHDRVMK
+2724 EVSAADCAHDRVMK
-2738 ITNVDTNAIYS
+2738 ITNVDIHATYS

-2808 EKTFATCDEASTAKI
+2808 EKTFATCDEVSVAKI

-2864 VKGEKDGCTSDA
+2864 VRGEKDGCTSDA
-2876 SAVFEIKD
+2876 SAEFEIKD
-2884 KLVPAA
+2884 KLVPVA
-2890 PTVAKVSDP
+2890 PTVAKDSDP

-2923 ADNTEI
+2923 ADDTEI
-2929 TTGFTIDQN
+2929 TTGFTIDRTT
-2938 SGKVTGLAAAK
+2938 GKVTGLAAAK

-2974 TPDKPT
+2974 TPAKPT

-2990 ATVAKISNYDSGI
+2990 ATVAKISNYVSSGV
-3003 TYTFTKADGTPVTS
+3003 TYTFTKADGTAVTGVS
-3017 VTIATDGVL
+3017 VANSGVI

-3038 EKDGCI
+3038 EKDGCT
-3044 SDISDSFEIK
+3044 SDISDNFEIK
-3054 AQKAVPAQPTVT
+3054 AQKAAPAKPM
-3066 LTAESCTAPTKAVIS
+3066 
-3081 NYVSGQTYWNGVTQ
+3081 
-3095 LTVDGTSHEITN
+3095 
-3107 LAVGTYTIT
+3107 
-3116 AKNNDNCESVASDS
+3116 
-3130 FVIKAQKA
+3130 
-3138 VPAQPTVTLT
+3138 
-3148 AESCTAPT
+3148 
-3156 KAVISNYVS
+3156 
-3165 GQTYWNG
+3165 
-3172 VTQLTVDGTSHE
+3172 
-3184 ITNLAVGTYTITAK
+3184 
-3198 NNDNCESVASDSF
+3198 
-3211 VIKDQKA
+3211 
-3218 VPAQPTVTL
+3218 VTL

-3244 PGQTYWNGATQLTV
+3244 PGQTYWNRATQLTVDNTSHEITNLVAGTYTITAKNNDNCESVASDSFEIKAQKEVPAKPTIDLTAESCTAATVAKISNYVSSGVTYTFTKADGTPVTGVTIATDGVLSGLAAGTYKVKAEKDGCESEVSEAFEIKDQQTAPAKPTVTLTAESCTAPTKAVISNYASGQTYWNGATQLTV
-3258 DGTSHEITGL
+3258 DDTSHEITGL

-3287 DSFVIKAQKAATII
+3287 DSFEIKAQKAATII

-3308 TYVKDT
+3308 VYVKDA
-3314 SATPLTATATGEGT
+3314 SATPLTAAATGEGT

-3347 GGNNNTYTPV
+3347 GGDNTYTPA

-3387 APDANHT
+3387 DPD
-3394 IEANDD
+3394 
-3400 PETQVAKGGEVDVL
+3400 
-3414 HNDKVDGN
+3414 
-3422 PATPTN
+3422 
-3428 VDITI
+3428 
-3433 PIDGG
+3433 
-3438 LAGITINPAT
+3438 
-3448 GKIKVP
+3448 
-3454 DNATPRTYEVEYR
+3454 ATPRR
-3467 ICVKG
+3467 
-3472 ATSPCDTAKVKI
+3472 A
-3484 IVTEDVVPTP
+3484 
-3494 TINANDDPETQVA
+3494 
-3507 KGGVVDVLN
+3507 
-3516 NDRVNGDPA
+3516 
-3525 TAANV
+3525 
-3530 DITIANEGGLTGVT
+3530 
-3544 ADPATGKIKVPD
+3544 
-3556 NATPG
+3556 
-3561 TYEVEYRICVKG
+3561 
-3573 ATSPCDT
+3573 
-3580 AKVKITVTP
+3580 
-3589 DTTPSRPIKAVDDE
+3589 IKAVDDN

-3627 EGVPGTLSP
+3627 EGVSGILSP

-3663 DNGSI
+3663 NNGSI

-3676 GVYTYTYFICEKA
+3676 GVYTYTYFICEKV

-3698 KATFEVVDNTIL
+3698 KATFEVVDNPIL

-3730 NDIFAGKVGL
+3730 NDIFAGKVGP
-3740 TTNEVIIEPTLSERN
+3740 TTNEVIVEKTLIGDNE
-3755 DDPKLNMRFIDG
+3755 DTHLEMRKGADG
-3767 RIDVEKGIALGEHK
+3767 RIDVRAGIAPGIHK

-3789 NDKTKSSPA
+3789 NDKTKSSSA
-3798 VVTIRVVSF
+3798 VVTIKVVTF

-3823 QHIDKPNIFDNDEV
+3823 QHIDKPSIFDNDEV
-3837 DGKTPKPGDNV
+3837 DHERPKSGNNV

-3853 PVQDKDGKEVPGIVI
+3853 PVKDKDGNEVPGIVI

-3880 TPDGVYTYSYTICKT
+3880 TPDGVYTYSYTICKIA
-3895 VAPNECKTAKGV
+3895 APDECKTAKGV

-3915 ANGDDFTATPVNT
+3915 ANDDDFTATPVNT

-3943 YAGGKALDNLD
+3943 YAGGKALDNID
-3954 KVTASIRNNGGL
+3954 KVTATIREENNGGL

-3977 IIPQGAPV
+3977 IIPQGTPV

-4065 TNREPFDGHS
+4065 SNNEPFDGHS

-4097 YEDSNDQSHTE
+4097 YEDSEDQSHTE

>member
-9 VKLLIFTLLTLSVGR
+9 VKLLIFTLLTLSMGR

-64 TAEVALTFPTGI
+64 TAEVALTFPAGI
-76 EYFAGSVTKGAN
+76 EYLASSVTKGAN
-88 VNTVVQKTGSTTVNP
+88 VNTVVQKPGSTAVSP

-124 TKAALVNLKNGTIL
+124 TKAALAILKNGTIL
-138 KDNATV
+138 KDSATV

-154 QADAAYTL
+154 QADVAYTL
-162 PYPSLA
+162 PYPSLT
-168 VQNVPPTQSNA
+168 VQNVPATQSNA

-207 ADVVAGGVT
+207 ADVVGGSVT
-216 YGGNTLTKIGQVPT
+216 YGGNTVTKIGQVPT

-238 LYKVTLATAL
+238 LYKVSLATAL
-248 VKNAAATF
+248 AKNAAATF
-256 SHTYTVNKCTAGRTI
+256 SHTYTVNKCTASRTI

-276 WGNGISELFEASPKV
+276 WGSGISELFEASPKV

-353 ERHRNRQFIEYQPT
+353 ERHRDRKYIEYQPA

-375 GTEIMIPASAIT
+375 GTEILIPTSAISR
-387 QPVADKDIT
+387 PNGADKDMQ
-396 INFDNMPELSATHPT
+396 INFDNIPELSATHPT

-428 NELKKGNSF
+428 NELRKGNGF

-442 YVKKAGIRCLQTNGG
+442 YVKKAGIRCLATNGG
-457 EFIVNPCSEMY
+457 EFIVSPCSEMF
-468 SKNVCGQ
+468 SKSVCGT
-475 DGTAGGAYIHERT
+475 DGTTGGAYIHERT
-488 FERFVNGIVDGVKL
+488 FERFVNGVVDGVKL

-508 NVLIP
+508 NVALP
-513 GYMIADFNTSGY
+513 GYMIADFNISGY
-525 NNRQRLKGGA
+525 NNKQRLKGAAA
-535 SDSVENDRRYKYEM
+535 SSENDRRYKYEM
-549 KLPAGVALKNVKF
+549 KLPAGVALKNIRFHKG
-562 YKAWKYG
+562 WKYG
-569 TATLPPEVLS
+569 TATETPITLS
-579 DVPAG
+579 DVAAG

-605 ENCIGTGNVKV
+605 ESCFGTGEVKV

-626 GGKTTYSEVPYVCV
+626 GGKTTYSEIPYVCV
-640 TQKEIPTACSLPCS
+640 TQKGIPTGCSSPCAT
-654 NNGPRMTST
+654 NGPRMTST

-673 WKDYTMAVRQTRAQV
+673 WKDYTMAERRTRAQV

-711 GAATSNLYYHATFAK
+711 GVATSNLYYHATFAK
-726 APGLKA
+726 APGLKP

-737 TVGSHTVTLPATAV
+737 TVGSHTATLAGSAAV
-751 TKTTVGDKDYFL
+751 KITVGDKDYFR
-763 WNLTSALPGGSLP
+763 WDLTSALPGGNLP

-789 TNNNDARGNN
+789 TNNSDAKGNN

-846 NLFNHLNTNAY
+846 NLFNHLNTNTY

-895 IKKVTFQIPSSMNYI
+895 IKKVTFQIPSSMNYV

-918 QKYGTEAEKSVN
+918 QKYGAEAEKSVN

-944 YTNPTSR
+944 YTNPTNR

-977 ATCKTPELNSFALS
+977 ATCKTPATDNFTVA
-991 EANNMMVKSKIEYED
+991 EAKNMMVKSKIEYED

-1044 SASSINANKRELE
+1044 SASSINANKREQE

-1070 PYGWVSVPDVTGI
+1070 PYGWISVPDVTGI

-1091 TAGSAFTYTDKG
+1091 TTGSTFTYTDKG

-1116 NKDKIEK
+1116 NKDKIEI

-1138 ENTNL
+1138 ENTSL

-1153 NPTQGYKSTCHEQSL
+1153 NSTQGYKTTCHDQSL

-1240 YTVGTGAGHILH
+1240 YTVGAGAGHITH

-1262 LSNVLPGGSLA
+1262 LSNVLPGGSLS

-1297 DFTSGSEFDIDVES
+1297 DFTSGTEFDIDVES

-1345 LTLVPGGNASAC
+1345 LTLISGGNASAC

-1369 NQKNATFTEI
+1369 NQKNSTFTQI

-1409 PTVTWANPVEKIAER
+1409 PTVTWANPVEIASER
-1424 RTIGNETEIVITIPK
+1424 RTIGNETEVVVTIPQ

-1452 IRQKANT
+1452 VRQKPNT
-1459 LVECTAKK
+1459 LVECTDKK

-1482 GTPCPATIANTSNSG
+1482 GTPCPATRANTSNSG
-1497 TKEIVIDNNRPKPSF
+1497 TKEVVIDNNRPKPSF
-1512 TDVRATS
+1512 TDVKATS

-1525 EELTIAYKVANASDA
+1525 EELTIAYKVANAADA

-1578 FVENVAQGGTSTEK
+1578 FVENVAKGGTSTEK
-1592 SFTIEVAQADVC
+1592 SFTIEVAQSDVC

-1614 NVCLC
+1614 NICLC
-1619 SSVAAGVPAPEE
+1619 SSVAAGVPAPDK
-1631 ITGLVDNLTVCENET
+1631 ITGLVDNLTICENET
-1646 KQLVYKAAGATYDQ
+1646 KQLAYKAAGATYDQ
-1660 YTWSGKTPNDKLDY
+1660 YTWSGKTANDKIDY

-1699 YKLTVKRT
+1699 YVLTVKRT
-1707 NGCEAT
+1707 NGCEAA

-1744 LKAKIRTE
+1744 LKAKLRTE
-1752 LSLPGTTVIKFY
+1752 LSLPASTVIKFY
-1764 DASDSNLT
+1764 DASDSNFT

-1832 QGTNYVWYAAAI
+1832 QGTNYVWYAAAT
-1844 GGTALTPTTALAD
+1844 GGTALAPTTALAD

-1928 RLPQTGTFKVSHY
+1928 RLPQTGAFKVSHY
-1941 TNSCETSLVDVGVAF
+1941 TNNCETSLVDVTVAF

-2005 SGEATVTK
+2005 NGEAKVIK
-2013 STTEPIALTVTKI
+2013 LTTNPIALTVTKI
-2026 EKGGCELVLSQTLL
+2026 EKDGCELVLSQTLL
-2040 VGKACGNDVPEPQF
+2040 VGKACGDNVPEPQF
-2054 DEQKISYKT
+2054 DQEKISYKT
-2063 MNGVMVKREVSG
+2063 MNGIQVKREISG

-2110 VVYTFAEP
+2110 VVYTFGEP
-2118 ITSVDVSLLMMGERT
+2118 ITSVDVSLLMMGERN
-2133 FIFDY
+2133 FILDY
-2138 YDRAEFEVNCGVL
+2138 WDRAEFEVNCGVL

-2160 GNATKEGYTI
+2160 GNATKDGHTI

-2193 RPNNDL
+2193 RQNNDL

-2228 AVCEGSTARFTSKVQ
+2228 TVCEGSTARFTSKVQ

-2255 WQVSADQTSWSDV
+2255 WQVSTDQTSWSDV
-2268 GTTRYANS
+2268 GTPRYANS

-2376 ANGEATQ
+2376 ANGEATK
-2383 VFTISQATTLAIVQ
+2383 VIPISQATTLAVVQ
-2397 VKKGDCTYPSS
+2397 VKKGDCTYPST

-2415 GCGTSKPEPQ
+2415 GCGANKPEPQ

-2450 YSPVDNDPAY
+2450 YSSRDTDPAY
-2460 CNGPFEAG
+2460 CNGPYEAG
-2468 YVWMGRNLNPLPT
+2468 YVWMGRHLDPLRP

-2491 DTPVTSAEIWFMGM
+2491 DAPVTSAEIWFMGM
-2505 GKSGFV
+2505 GRSGFV
-2511 NQNFTERATITVNCG
+2511 NREFRDRAKIRVNCG

-2549 GNEVEGKGL
+2549 GNEIEGKRL

-2573 IVIEDGNSNGSSDPA
+2573 IEIEDGNSNGQSDPA
-2588 ASGYYVEL
+2588 AYGYYVEL

-2607 SVEQDPQ
+2607 SVEQEPQ

-2664 SGTAQVLG
+2664 SGTAQVLD

-2680 DTWYRVKYTYTEA
+2680 DTWYRVKYTYTES
-2693 TPSRLCNGVT
+2693 TPLHLCNGVT

-2709 AAKLNVTGVDKPILI
+2709 AAKLNVTGVDKPILS
-2724 EVSAADCIHDRVMK
+2724 EVSAADCTHDRVMK
-2738 ITNVDTNAIYS
+2738 ITNVATATYS

-2808 EKTFATCDEASTAKI
+2808 EKTFATCDQASVAKI
-2823 TNYVPGTTY
+2823 ANYVPGTTY

-2876 SAVFEIKD
+2876 SAEFEIKD
-2884 KLVPAA
+2884 KLVPVA
-2890 PTVAKVSDP
+2890 PTVAKDSDP

-2929 TTGFTIDQN
+2929 TTGFTIDRTT
-2938 SGKVTGLAAAK
+2938 GKVTGLEAAN

-2974 TPDKPT
+2974 TPAKPT

-2990 ATVAKISNYDSGI
+2990 ATVAKISNYNSGI
-3003 TYTFTKADGTPVTS
+3003 TYTFTKADGTPVTG

-3038 EKDGCI
+3038 EKDGCESEV
-3044 SDISDSFEIK
+3044 SDAFEIK
-3054 AQKAVPAQPTVT
+3054 DQQ
-3066 LTAESCTAPTKAVIS
+3066 TAP
-3081 NYVSGQTYWNGVTQ
+3081 
-3095 LTVDGTSHEITN
+3095 
-3107 LAVGTYTIT
+3107 
-3116 AKNNDNCESVASDS
+3116 AK
-3130 FVIKAQKA
+3130 
-3138 VPAQPTVTLT
+3138 
-3148 AESCTAPT
+3148 
-3156 KAVISNYVS
+3156 
-3165 GQTYWNG
+3165 
-3172 VTQLTVDGTSHE
+3172 
-3184 ITNLAVGTYTITAK
+3184 
-3198 NNDNCESVASDSF
+3198 
-3211 VIKDQKA
+3211 
-3218 VPAQPTVTL
+3218 PTVTL

-3244 PGQTYWNGATQLTV
+3244 SGQTYWNGATQLTV
-3258 DGTSHEITGL
+3258 DDTSHEITGLAAGTYTITAKNNDNCESVASDSFEIKAHKEVPAKPTIDLTAESCTAATVAKISNYNSGITYTFTKADGTPVTGVTIATDGVLSGLAAGTYKVKAEKDGCESEVSDAFEIKDQQTAPAKPTVTLTAESCAAPTKAVISNYVSGQTYWNGATQLTVDDTSHEITAL

-3308 TYVKDT
+3308 VYVKDA
-3314 SATPLTATATGEGT
+3314 SATPLTAAATGEGT

-3347 GGNNNTYTPV
+3347 GGNDTYTPA

-3382 EIKVT
+3382 EIKVID
-3387 APDANHT
+3387 PDTNHT

-3414 HNDKVDGN
+3414 
-3422 PATPTN
+3422 
-3428 VDITI
+3428 
-3433 PIDGG
+3433 
-3438 LAGITINPAT
+3438 
-3448 GKIKVP
+3448 
-3454 DNATPRTYEVEYR
+3454 
-3467 ICVKG
+3467 
-3472 ATSPCDTAKVKI
+3472 S
-3484 IVTEDVVPTP
+3484 
-3494 TINANDDPETQVA
+3494 
-3507 KGGVVDVLN
+3507 
-3516 NDRVNGDPA
+3516 NDRVNGVPA

-3556 NATPG
+3556 NATPA
-3561 TYEVEYRICVKG
+3561 TYDVEYRICVKG

-3580 AKVKITVTP
+3580 AKAKITVTP
-3589 DTTPSRPIKAVDDE
+3589 DATPSRAIKAVDDD

-3618 VFSTGVDTL
+3618 VFSTGVDTM
-3627 EGVPGTLSP
+3627 EGVPGILSP

-3668 TVKKGTPV
+3668 TIKQGTPV
-3676 GVYTYTYFICEKA
+3676 GVYTYTYTICEKA

-3698 KATFEVVDNTIL
+3698 KATFEVVDKTIL
-3710 AKDDVFEMGTL
+3710 AKDDEFEIGTL

-3730 NDIFAGKVGL
+3730 NDIFAGKVGP
-3740 TTNEVIIEPTLSERN
+3740 TTNEVIIEKTLIGDNE
-3755 DDPKLNMRFIDG
+3755 DTHLKMRFVDG
-3767 RIDVEKGIALGEHK
+3767 RIDVRAGITPGIHK

-3789 NDKTKSSPA
+3789 NDKTKSSSA
-3798 VVTIRVVSF
+3798 VVTIKVVTF

-3823 QHIDKPNIFDNDEV
+3823 QHIDKPSIFDNDEV
-3837 DGKTPKPGDNV
+3837 DGKRPKPRENV
-3848 TFTST
+3848 TFTPT
-3853 PVQDKDGKEVPGIVI
+3853 PVKDKDGNEVPGIVI

-3880 TPDGVYTYSYTICKT
+3880 IPDGVYTYSYTICKIA
-3895 VAPNECKTAKGV
+3895 APDECKTAKGV

-3915 ANGDDFTATPVNT
+3915 ANDDDFTATPVNT

-3943 YAGGKALDNLD
+3943 YAGGKALDNID
-3954 KVTASIRNNGGL
+3954 KVTATIGENNGGL
-3966 SGVKID
+3966 SGAKID

-3977 IIPQGAPV
+3977 IIPQGTPV
-3985 GVYDNIE
+3985 DTYNLE

-4065 TNREPFDGHS
+4065 SNNEPFDGHS

-4097 YEDSNDQSHTE
+4097 YEDSEDQSHTE

>member
-1 MRKRATYF
+1 
-9 VKLLIFTLLTLSVGR
+9 
-24 LQAQIGGINLTST
+24 
-37 PSAAHFASEDFKGG
+37 
-51 TLSVSFNMPPGKN
+51 
-64 TAEVALTFPTGI
+64 
-76 EYFAGSVTKGAN
+76 
-88 VNTVVQKTGSTTVNP
+88 
-103 VFTVTSTSPGATVT
+103 
-117 FTITRKV
+117 
-124 TKAALVNLKNGTIL
+124 
-138 KDNATV
+138 
-144 TVTGVGTTTK
+144 
-154 QADAAYTL
+154 
-162 PYPSLA
+162 
-168 VQNVPPTQSNA
+168 
-179 QGTHTV
+179 
-185 SFDVRNTGDGSVKDI
+185 
-200 YFSIKYP
+200 
-207 ADVVAGGVT
+207 
-216 YGGNTLTKIGQVPT
+216 
-230 GFDNAGAD
+230 
-238 LYKVTLATAL
+238 
-248 VKNAAATF
+248 
-256 SHTYTVNKCTAGRTI
+256 
-271 DYVAY
+271 
-276 WGNGISELFEASPKV
+276 
-291 TKTLN
+291 
-296 IATGTPRIGWDYTNS
+296 
-311 NNTYFTWADG
+311 
-321 LSGNTIGTYT
+321 
-331 VRYINDGTGDNPTA
+331 
-345 FNIRIKVF
+345 
-353 ERHRNRQFIEYQPT
+353 
-367 KFRLVATD
+367 
-375 GTEIMIPASAIT
+375 
-387 QPVADKDIT
+387 
-396 INFDNMPELSATHPT
+396 
-411 YGSKTIGLTDEN
+411 
-423 NDGRR
+423 
-428 NELKKGNSF
+428 
-437 TLRFD
+437 
-442 YVKKAGIRCLQTNGG
+442 
-457 EFIVNPCSEMY
+457 
-468 SKNVCGQ
+468 
-475 DGTAGGAYIHERT
+475 
-488 FERFVNGIVDGVKL
+488 
-502 PTQLIE
+502 
-508 NVLIP
+508 
-513 GYMIADFNTSGY
+513 
-525 NNRQRLKGGA
+525 
-535 SDSVENDRRYKYEM
+535 
-549 KLPAGVALKNVKF
+549 
-562 YKAWKYG
+562 
-569 TATLPPEVLS
+569 
-579 DVPAG
+579 
-584 GTFTYTTGTTAYGYI
+584 
-599 TFDMVL
+599 
-605 ENCIGTGNVKV
+605 
-616 DYKISYLDKD
+616 
-626 GGKTTYSEVPYVCV
+626 
-640 TQKEIPTACSLPCS
+640 
-654 NNGPRMTST
+654 MTST

-673 WKDYTMAVRQTRAQV
+673 WKDYTMAERRTRAQV

-726 APGLKA
+726 APGLKP

-737 TVGSHTVTLPATAV
+737 TVGSHTATLAGSAAV
-751 TKTTVGDKDYFL
+751 KITVGDKDYFR
-763 WNLTSALPGGSLP
+763 WDLTSVLPGGNLP

-789 TNNNDARGNN
+789 TNNSDERGNN

-846 NLFNHLNTNAY
+846 NLFNHLNTNTY
-857 YVDGCALANIG
+857 YVDGCAPANIG

-918 QKYGTEAEKSVN
+918 QKYGAEAEKSVN

-951 TDPGYLPAGEI
+951 TDPVYLPAGEI

-977 ATCKTPELNSFALS
+977 ATCKTPATNNFAVA

-1018 EVTYEMPKGLTAVY
+1018 EVTYEMPKGQTAVY
-1032 HRYKPAITMATV
+1032 HRDKPAITMATV

-1070 PYGWVSVPDVTGI
+1070 PYGWVSVPDVTRI
-1083 EVISLQET
+1083 EIISLQET
-1091 TAGSAFTYTDKG
+1091 TTGSTFTYTDKG

-1138 ENTNL
+1138 ENTSL

-1153 NPTQGYKSTCHEQSL
+1153 NPTQGYKTTCHDQSL

-1240 YTVGTGAGHILH
+1240 YTVGAGAGHITH

-1345 LTLVPGGNASAC
+1345 LTLIPGGNASAC

-1369 NQKNATFTEI
+1369 NQKNSTFTEI

-1424 RTIGNETEIVITIPK
+1424 RTIGNETEIVITIPQ

-1452 IRQKANT
+1452 VRQKANT
-1459 LVECTAKK
+1459 LVECTDKK

-1497 TKEIVIDNNRPKPSF
+1497 TKEAVIDNNRPKPSF
-1512 TDVRATS
+1512 TNVKATS

-1525 EELTIAYKVANASDA
+1525 EELTIAYKVANAADA

-1619 SSVAAGVPAPEE
+1619 SSVAAGVPAPEK
-1631 ITGLVDNLTVCENET
+1631 ITGLVDNLTICENET

-1660 YTWSGKTPNDKLDY
+1660 YTWSGKTANDKLDY

-1707 NGCEAT
+1707 NGCEAI

-1730 EVLFCQG
+1730 EILFCQG

-1801 VKAYVKGITPPTV
+1801 VKAYVKGITSPTV

-1832 QGTNYVWYAAAI
+1832 QGTNYVWYAAAT
-1844 GGTALTPTTALAD
+1844 GGTALAPTTALAD

-1904 KVDPTRPESVRV
+1904 KVDSTRPESVRV

-1941 TNSCETSLVDVGVAF
+1941 TNNCETSLVDVAVAF

-2026 EKGGCELVLSQTLL
+2026 EKDGCELVLSQTLL

-2054 DEQKISYKT
+2054 SQESTSYTT
-2063 MNGVMVKREVSG
+2063 MNGIQVKREISG

-2084 ALSSSLTCK
+2084 TLSSSLTCK

-2118 ITSVDVSLLMMGERT
+2118 ITSVDVSLLMMGERN

-2290 QHNDRYYR
+2290 QHNDHYYR

-2368 APAEITLD
+2368 APAEITLN
-2376 ANGEATQ
+2376 AQGEATK
-2383 VFTISQATTLAIVQ
+2383 VIPISQATTLAVVQ
-2397 VKKGDCTYPSS
+2397 VKKGDCTYPST

-2415 GCGTSKPEPQ
+2415 GCGANKPEPQ

-2450 YSPVDNDPAY
+2450 YSSRDTDPAY
-2460 CNGPFEAG
+2460 CNGPYEAG
-2468 YVWMGRNLNPLPT
+2468 YVWMGRHLDPLRP

-2505 GKSGFV
+2505 GRSGFI
-2511 NQNFTERATITVNCG
+2511 NREFRDRAKITVNCG

-2549 GNEVEGKGL
+2549 GNEIEGKRL

-2573 IVIEDGNSNGSSDPA
+2573 IVIEDGNSNGQSDPA
-2588 ASGYYVEL
+2588 AYGYYVEL

-2607 SVEQDPQ
+2607 SVEQEPQ

-2645 SSTDALTWTDMAGK
+2645 SSTDALTWTDMTGK

-2664 SGTAQVLG
+2664 SGTAQVLD

-2680 DTWYRVKYTYTEA
+2680 DTWYRVKYIYTES
-2693 TPSRLCNGVT
+2693 TPLHLCNGVT

-2709 AAKLNVTGVDKPILI
+2709 AAKLNVTGVDKPILS
-2724 EVSAADCIHDRVMK
+2724 EVSAADCAHDRVMK
-2738 ITNVDTNAIYS
+2738 ITNVDIHATYS

-2796 IAAKGSVIPVVQ
+2796 IVAKGSVIPVVQ
-2808 EKTFATCDEASTAKI
+2808 EKTFATCDEVSVAKI

-2864 VKGEKDGCTSDA
+2864 VRGEKDGCTSDA
-2876 SAVFEIKD
+2876 SAEFEIKD
-2884 KLVPAA
+2884 KLVPVA
-2890 PTVAKVSDP
+2890 PTVAKDSDP

-2923 ADNTEI
+2923 ADDTEI
-2929 TTGFTIDQN
+2929 TTGFTIDRTT
-2938 SGKVTGLAAAK
+2938 GKVTGLAAAK

-2974 TPDKPT
+2974 TPAKPT

-2990 ATVAKISNYDSGI
+2990 ATVAKISNYVSSGV
-3003 TYTFTKADGTPVTS
+3003 TYTFTKADGTAVTGVS
-3017 VTIATDGVL
+3017 VANSGVI

-3038 EKDGCI
+3038 EKDGCT
-3044 SDISDSFEIK
+3044 SDISDNFEIK
-3054 AQKAVPAQPTVT
+3054 AQKAAPAKPM
-3066 LTAESCTAPTKAVIS
+3066 
-3081 NYVSGQTYWNGVTQ
+3081 
-3095 LTVDGTSHEITN
+3095 
-3107 LAVGTYTIT
+3107 
-3116 AKNNDNCESVASDS
+3116 
-3130 FVIKAQKA
+3130 
-3138 VPAQPTVTLT
+3138 
-3148 AESCTAPT
+3148 
-3156 KAVISNYVS
+3156 
-3165 GQTYWNG
+3165 
-3172 VTQLTVDGTSHE
+3172 
-3184 ITNLAVGTYTITAK
+3184 
-3198 NNDNCESVASDSF
+3198 
-3211 VIKDQKA
+3211 
-3218 VPAQPTVTL
+3218 VTL

-3258 DGTSHEITGL
+3258 DNTSHEITNLVAGTYTITAKNNDNCESVASDSFEIKAQKEVPAKPTIDLTAESCTAATVAKISNYVSSGVTYTFTKADGTPVTGVTIATDGVLSGLAAGTYKVKAEKDGCESEVSEAFEIKDQQTAPAKPTVTLTAESCTAPTKAVISNYASGQTYWNGATQLTVDDTSHEITGL

-3287 DSFVIKAQKAATII
+3287 DSFEIKAQKAATII

-3308 TYVKDT
+3308 VYVKDA
-3314 SATPLTATATGEGT
+3314 SATPLTAAATGEGT

-3347 GGNNNTYTPV
+3347 GGNNTYTPA

-3387 APDANHT
+3387 D
-3394 IEANDD
+3394 
-3400 PETQVAKGGEVDVL
+3400 
-3414 HNDKVDGN
+3414 
-3422 PATPTN
+3422 
-3428 VDITI
+3428 
-3433 PIDGG
+3433 
-3438 LAGITINPAT
+3438 
-3448 GKIKVP
+3448 
-3454 DNATPRTYEVEYR
+3454 
-3467 ICVKG
+3467 
-3472 ATSPCDTAKVKI
+3472 
-3484 IVTEDVVPTP
+3484 
-3494 TINANDDPETQVA
+3494 
-3507 KGGVVDVLN
+3507 
-3516 NDRVNGDPA
+3516 
-3525 TAANV
+3525 
-3530 DITIANEGGLTGVT
+3530 
-3544 ADPATGKIKVPD
+3544 
-3556 NATPG
+3556 
-3561 TYEVEYRICVKG
+3561 
-3573 ATSPCDT
+3573 
-3580 AKVKITVTP
+3580 P
-3589 DTTPSRPIKAVDDE
+3589 DTTPNRAIKAVDDN

-3610 VDYTTTNT
+3610 LDYTTTNT

-3627 EGVPGTLSP
+3627 EGVSGILSP

-3663 DNGSI
+3663 NNGSI

-3676 GVYTYTYFICEKA
+3676 GVYTYTYFICEKV

-3698 KATFEVVDNTIL
+3698 KATFEVVDNPIL

-3730 NDIFAGKVGL
+3730 NDIFAGKVGP
-3740 TTNEVIIEPTLSERN
+3740 TTNEVIVEKTLIGDNE
-3755 DDPKLNMRFIDG
+3755 DTHLEMRKGADG
-3767 RIDVEKGIALGEHK
+3767 RIDVRAGIAPGIHK

-3789 NDKTKSSPA
+3789 NDKTKNSSA
-3798 VVTIRVVSF
+3798 VVTIMVVTF

-3823 QHIDKPNIFDNDEV
+3823 QHIDKPSIFDNDEV
-3837 DGKTPKPGDNV
+3837 DRERPKPGNNV

-3853 PVQDKDGKEVPGIVI
+3853 PVKDKDGNEVPGIVI

-3880 TPDGVYTYSYTICKT
+3880 TPDGVYTYSYTICKIA
-3895 VAPNECKTAKGV
+3895 APDECKTAKGV

-3915 ANGDDFTATPVNT
+3915 ANDDDFTATPVNT

-3943 YAGGKALDNLD
+3943 YAGGKALDNID
-3954 KVTASIRNNGGL
+3954 KVTATIREENNGGL

-3977 IIPQGAPV
+3977 IIPQGTPV

-4065 TNREPFDGHS
+4065 SNNEPFDGHS

-4097 YEDSNDQSHTE
+4097 YEDSEDQSHTE

>member
-9 VKLLIFTLLTLSVGR
+9 VKLLIFTLLTLSMGR

-64 TAEVALTFPTGI
+64 TADVALTFPAGI

-88 VNTVVQKTGSTTVNP
+88 VNTVVQKTGSTAVNP

-124 TKAALVNLKNGTIL
+124 TKAALVILKNGTIL
-138 KDNATV
+138 KDSATV
-144 TVTGVGTTTK
+144 TVAGVSPTTK
-154 QADAAYTL
+154 QADNAYTL
-162 PYPSLA
+162 PYPSLT

-207 ADVVAGGVT
+207 ADVVGGSVT
-216 YGGNTLTKIGQVPT
+216 YGGNTVTKIGQVPT

-238 LYKVTLATAL
+238 LYKVSLATAL
-248 VKNAAATF
+248 AKNAAATF
-256 SHTYTVNKCTAGRTI
+256 SHTYTVNKCTASRTI

-276 WGNGISELFEASPKV
+276 WGSGISELFEASPKV

-321 LSGNTIGTYT
+321 LSGNTLGTYT

-353 ERHRNRQFIEYQPT
+353 ERHRDRKFIEYEP
-367 KFRLVATD
+367 KNFRLVATD
-375 GTEIMIPASAIT
+375 GTEILIPTSAISR
-387 QPVADKDIT
+387 PNGADKDMQ
-396 INFDNMPELSATHPT
+396 INFDNIPELSASHPT

-428 NELKKGNSF
+428 NELRKGNGF

-442 YVKKAGIRCLQTNGG
+442 YVKKAGIRCLATNGG
-457 EFIVNPCSEMY
+457 EFIVSPCSEMF
-468 SKNVCGQ
+468 SKSVCGT
-475 DGTAGGAYIHERT
+475 DGTTGGAYIHERT
-488 FERFVNGIVDGVKL
+488 FERFVNGVVDGVKL

-508 NVLIP
+508 NVALP
-513 GYMIADFNTSGY
+513 GYMIADFNISGY
-525 NNRQRLKGGA
+525 NNKQRLKGAAA
-535 SDSVENDRRYKYEM
+535 SSENDRRYKYEM
-549 KLPAGVALKNVKF
+549 KLPAGVALKNIRFHKG
-562 YKAWKYG
+562 WKYG
-569 TATLPPEVLS
+569 TATETPITLS
-579 DVPAG
+579 DVAAG

-605 ENCIGTGNVKV
+605 ESCFGTGEVKV

-626 GGKTTYSEVPYVCV
+626 GGKTTYSEIPYVCV
-640 TQKEIPTACSLPCS
+640 TQKGIPTGCSSPCAT
-654 NNGPRMTST
+654 NGPRMTST

-673 WKDYTMAVRQTRAQV
+673 WKDYTMAERRTRAQV

-726 APGLKA
+726 APGLKP

-737 TVGSHTVTLPATAV
+737 TVGSHTATLAGSAAV
-751 TKTTVGDKDYFL
+751 KITVGDKDYFR
-763 WNLTSALPGGSLP
+763 WDLTSALPGGNLP

-789 TNNNDARGNN
+789 TNNSDAKGNN

-857 YVDGCALANIG
+857 YVDGCAPANIG

-895 IKKVTFQIPSSMNYI
+895 IKKVTFQIPSSMNYV

-918 QKYGTEAEKSVN
+918 QKYGAEAEKSVN

-944 YTNPTSR
+944 YTNPTNR

-977 ATCKTPELNSFALS
+977 ATCKTPATDNFTVA
-991 EANNMMVKSKIEYED
+991 EAKNMMVKSKIEYED

-1044 SASSINANKRELE
+1044 SASSINANKREQE

-1070 PYGWVSVPDVTGI
+1070 PYGWISVPDVTGI

-1091 TAGSAFTYTDKG
+1091 TTGSTFTYTDKG

-1116 NKDKIEK
+1116 NKDKIEI

-1138 ENTNL
+1138 ENTSL

-1153 NPTQGYKSTCHEQSL
+1153 NPTQGYKTTCHDQSL

-1240 YTVGTGAGHILH
+1240 YTVGAGAGHITH

-1262 LSNVLPGGSLA
+1262 LSNVLPGGSLS

-1297 DFTSGSEFDIDVES
+1297 DFTSGTEFDIDVES

-1345 LTLVPGGNASAC
+1345 LTLIPGGNASAC

-1369 NQKNATFTEI
+1369 NQKNSTFTQI

-1409 PTVTWANPVEKIAER
+1409 PTVTWANPVEIASER
-1424 RTIGNETEIVITIPK
+1424 RTIGNETEVVVTIPQ

-1452 IRQKANT
+1452 VRQKPNT
-1459 LVECTAKK
+1459 LVECTDKK

-1482 GTPCPATIANTSNSG
+1482 GTPCPATRANTSNSG
-1497 TKEIVIDNNRPKPSF
+1497 TKEVVIDNNRPKPSF
-1512 TDVRATS
+1512 TDVKATS

-1525 EELTIAYKVANASDA
+1525 EELTIAYKIANAADA

-1578 FVENVAQGGTSTEK
+1578 FVENVAKGGTSTEK

-1614 NVCLC
+1614 NICLC
-1619 SSVAAGVPAPEE
+1619 SSVAAGVPAPDK
-1631 ITGLVDNLTVCENET
+1631 ITGLVDDLTICENET
-1646 KQLVYKAAGATYDQ
+1646 KQLAYKAAGATYDQ
-1660 YTWSGKTPNDKLDY
+1660 YTWSGKTANDKLDY
-1674 LSAANVKEPNFHYN
+1674 LSATNIKEPNFHYN

-1699 YKLTVKRT
+1699 YVLTVKRT
-1707 NGCEAT
+1707 NGCEAA

-1744 LKAKIRTE
+1744 LKAKLRTE
-1752 LSLPGTTVIKFY
+1752 LSLPATTVIKFY
-1764 DASDSNLT
+1764 DASDSNFT
-1772 TELVDATA
+1772 TELVDAIA

-1785 YYVFTLTNS
+1785 YYVFTLTET
-1794 GQCVSEG
+1794 GKCVSEG

-1832 QGTNYVWYAAAI
+1832 QGTNYVWYAAAT
-1844 GGTALTPTTALAD
+1844 GGTALAPTTALAD

-1928 RLPQTGTFKVSHY
+1928 RLPQTGAFKVSHY
-1941 TNSCETSLVDVGVAF
+1941 TNNCETSLVDVTVAF

-2005 SGEATVTK
+2005 NGEATVTK
-2013 STTEPIALTVTKI
+2013 WTTNPITLTVTKI
-2026 EKGGCELVLSQTLL
+2026 EKDGCELVLSQTLL
-2040 VGKACGNDVPEPQF
+2040 VGKACGNTVPEPQF
-2054 DEQKISYKT
+2054 SQESTSYTT
-2063 MNGVMVKREVSG
+2063 MNGIQVKREISG

-2093 PSYTAGYV
+2093 PSYTPGYV

-2110 VVYTFAEP
+2110 VVYTFGEP
-2118 ITSVDVSLLMMGERT
+2118 ITSVDVSLLMMGERN
-2133 FIFDY
+2133 FILDY
-2138 YDRAEFEVNCGVL
+2138 WDRAEFEVNCGVL

-2160 GNATKEGYTI
+2160 GNATKDGHTI

-2214 KADLLHVITQPQPT
+2214 KAELLHVITQPQPT

-2368 APAEITLD
+2368 APQEITLN
-2376 ANGEATQ
+2376 AQGEATK
-2383 VFTISQATTLAIVQ
+2383 VIPISQATTLAVVQ
-2397 VKKGDCTYPSS
+2397 VKKGDCTYPST

-2415 GCGTSKPEPQ
+2415 GCGANKPEPQ

-2434 TMNGVEVTR
+2434 TMNEVEVTR

-2450 YSPVDNDPAY
+2450 YSSRDTDPAY
-2460 CNGPFEAG
+2460 CNGPYEAG
-2468 YVWMGRNLNPLPT
+2468 YVWMGRHLDPLRP

-2491 DTPVTSAEIWFMGM
+2491 DAPVTSAEIWFMGM
-2505 GKSGFV
+2505 GRSGFV
-2511 NQNFTERATITVNCG
+2511 NREFRDRAKIRVNCG

-2549 GNEVEGKGL
+2549 GNEIEGKRL

-2573 IVIEDGNSNGSSDPA
+2573 IEIEDGNSNGQSDPA
-2588 ASGYYVEL
+2588 AYGYYVEL

-2607 SVEQDPQ
+2607 SVEQEPQ

-2664 SGTAQVLG
+2664 SGTAQVLD

-2680 DTWYRVKYTYTEA
+2680 DTWYRVKYTYTES
-2693 TPSRLCNGVT
+2693 TPLHLCNGVT

-2709 AAKLNVTGVDKPILI
+2709 AAKLNVTGVDKPILS
-2724 EVSAADCIHDRVMK
+2724 EVSAADCTHDRVMK
-2738 ITNVDTNAIYS
+2738 ITNVATATYS

-2755 NASVNGVVGSNGE
+2755 NASVNGVVGFNGE

-2808 EKTFATCDEASTAKI
+2808 EKTFATCDQASVAKI
-2823 TNYVPGTTY
+2823 ANYVPGTTY

-2876 SAVFEIKD
+2876 SAEFEIKD
-2884 KLVPAA
+2884 KLVPVA
-2890 PTVAKVSDP
+2890 PTVAKDSDP

-2929 TTGFTIDQN
+2929 TTGFAIDRTT
-2938 SGKVTGLAAAK
+2938 GKVTGLEAAN
-2949 YKVKVKVNECTSALS
+2949 YKVKVKINECTSALS

-2974 TPDKPT
+2974 TPAKPT

-2990 ATVAKISNYDSGI
+2990 ATVAKISNYNSGI
-3003 TYTFTKADGTPVTS
+3003 TYTFTKADGTPVTG

-3038 EKDGCI
+3038 EKDGCESEV
-3044 SDISDSFEIK
+3044 SDTFEIK
-3054 AQKAVPAQPTVT
+3054 DQQ
-3066 LTAESCTAPTKAVIS
+3066 TAP
-3081 NYVSGQTYWNGVTQ
+3081 
-3095 LTVDGTSHEITN
+3095 
-3107 LAVGTYTIT
+3107 
-3116 AKNNDNCESVASDS
+3116 AK
-3130 FVIKAQKA
+3130 
-3138 VPAQPTVTLT
+3138 
-3148 AESCTAPT
+3148 
-3156 KAVISNYVS
+3156 
-3165 GQTYWNG
+3165 
-3172 VTQLTVDGTSHE
+3172 
-3184 ITNLAVGTYTITAK
+3184 
-3198 NNDNCESVASDSF
+3198 
-3211 VIKDQKA
+3211 
-3218 VPAQPTVTL
+3218 PTVTL

-3244 PGQTYWNGATQLTV
+3244 SGQTYWNGATQLTV
-3258 DGTSHEITGL
+3258 DDTSHEITGL

-3308 TYVKDT
+3308 VYVKDA
-3314 SATPLTATATGEGT
+3314 SATPLTAAATGEGT

-3337 TNSYTGGTEV
+3337 TNSYTGGTQV
-3347 GGNNNTYTPV
+3347 GGNDTYTPA

-3382 EIKVT
+3382 EIKVVET
-3387 APDANHT
+3387 APVIEAVDDVAISPRGGQVDVLHNDTVGGNPATLTNVAIAIVTDGGLTGVTVDPTTGKLVVPNTATPDTYDVTYKICLLSDPNTCDTAVAKITVTSDTNHT

-3400 PETQVAKGGEVDVL
+3400 PETQVAKGG
-3414 HNDKVDGN
+3414 
-3422 PATPTN
+3422 
-3428 VDITI
+3428 
-3433 PIDGG
+3433 
-3438 LAGITINPAT
+3438 
-3448 GKIKVP
+3448 
-3454 DNATPRTYEVEYR
+3454 
-3467 ICVKG
+3467 
-3472 ATSPCDTAKVKI
+3472 
-3484 IVTEDVVPTP
+3484 
-3494 TINANDDPETQVA
+3494 
-3507 KGGVVDVLN
+3507 VVDVLS
-3516 NDRVNGDPA
+3516 NDRVNGVPA

-3530 DITIANEGGLTGVT
+3530 DITIANDGGLTGVT

-3556 NATPG
+3556 NATPA

-3573 ATSPCDT
+3573 VTSPCDT

-3589 DTTPSRPIKAVDDE
+3589 DATPNRAIKAVDDN

-3610 VDYTTTNT
+3610 LDYTTTNT

-3627 EGVPGTLSP
+3627 EGVPGILSP

-3668 TVKKGTPV
+3668 TIKQGTPV
-3676 GVYTYTYFICEKA
+3676 GVYTYTYTICEKA

-3698 KATFEVVDNTIL
+3698 KVTFEVVDNPIL
-3710 AKDDVFEMGTL
+3710 AKDDEFEMGTL

-3730 NDIFAGKVGL
+3730 NDIFAGKVGP
-3740 TTNEVIIEPTLSERN
+3740 TTNEVIIEKTLIGDNE
-3755 DDPKLNMRFIDG
+3755 DTHLKMRFVDG
-3767 RIDVEKGIALGEHK
+3767 RVDVMKGIAPGIHK

-3789 NDKTKSSPA
+3789 NDKTKNSSA
-3798 VVTIRVVSF
+3798 VVTIKVVTF

-3823 QHIDKPNIFDNDEV
+3823 QHIDKPSIFDNDEV
-3837 DGKTPKPGDNV
+3837 DGKRPKPRENV
-3848 TFTST
+3848 TFTPT
-3853 PVQDKDGKEVPGIVI
+3853 PVKDKDGNEVPGIVI
-3868 NPQDGTITVASG
+3868 NEEDGTITIAPG
-3880 TPDGVYTYSYTICKT
+3880 TPDGVYTYSYTICKIA
-3895 VAPNECKTAKGV
+3895 APDECKTAKGV
-3907 LKLLPALE
+3907 LKLLPALKAE
-3915 ANGDDFTATPVNT
+3915 DDDFTATPVNT
-3928 TKGAVIVGNVLENDL
+3928 TKGAVNVGNVLENDL

-3954 KVTASIRNNGGL
+3954 KVTATIGENNGGL
-3966 SGVKID
+3966 SDAKID

-3977 IIPQGAPV
+3977 IIPQGTPV
-3985 GVYDNIE
+3985 GVYNLE

-4065 TNREPFDGHS
+4065 SNNEPFDGHS

-4097 YEDSNDQSHTE
+4097 YEDSEDQSHTE

>member
-9 VKLLIFTLLTLSVGR
+9 VKLLIFTLLTLSMGR

-64 TAEVALTFPTGI
+64 TADVSLTFPAGI

-88 VNTVVQKTGSTTVNP
+88 VNTVVQKTGSTAVNP
-103 VFTVTSTSPGATVT
+103 IFTVTSTSPGATVT

-124 TKAALVNLKNGTIL
+124 TKAALVILKNGTIL
-138 KDNATV
+138 KDSATV
-144 TVTGVGTTTK
+144 TVAGVSPTTK
-154 QADAAYTL
+154 QADNAYTL
-162 PYPSLA
+162 PYPSLT

-216 YGGNTLTKIGQVPT
+216 YAGNTLTKIGQVPA

-321 LSGNTIGTYT
+321 LSGNTLGTYT

-345 FNIRIKVF
+345 FNIRIQVF
-353 ERHRNRQFIEYQPT
+353 ERHRSRKFIEYQPT

-375 GTEIMIPASAIT
+375 GTEILIPASAIT

-396 INFDNMPELSATHPT
+396 ISFDNMPELSATHPT
-411 YGSKTIGLTDEN
+411 YGSKTIGFTDEN

-428 NELKKGNSF
+428 NELRKGNGF

-442 YVKKAGIRCLQTNGG
+442 YVKKAGIRCLATNGG
-457 EFIVNPCSEMY
+457 EFIVNPSSEMY
-468 SKNVCGQ
+468 SKNVCGE
-475 DGTAGGAYIHERT
+475 DGTTGGAYIHERT
-488 FERFVNGIVDGVKL
+488 FERFVNGVVDGVKL

-508 NVLIP
+508 NVALP

-525 NNRQRLKGGA
+525 NNTQRLKGAA
-535 SDSVENDRRYKYEM
+535 SSQNDRRYKYEM

-562 YKAWKYG
+562 HKGWKYG

-584 GTFTYTTGTTAYGYI
+584 GTLTYTTGTTAYGYI

-605 ENCIGTGNVKV
+605 ENCIGTGDVKV

-640 TQKEIPTACSLPCS
+640 TQKGIPTGCSSPCAT
-654 NNGPRMTST
+654 NGPRMTST

-673 WKDYTMAVRQTRAQV
+673 WKDYTMAERRTRAQV

-726 APGLKA
+726 APGLKP

-737 TVGSHTVTLPATAV
+737 TVGSHTATLAGSAAV
-751 TKTTVGDKDYFL
+751 KITVGDKDYFR
-763 WNLTSALPGGSLP
+763 WDLTSVLPGGNLP

-789 TNNNDARGNN
+789 TNNSDERGNN

-846 NLFNHLNTNAY
+846 NLFNHLNTNTY
-857 YVDGCALANIG
+857 YVDGCAPANIG

-918 QKYGTEAEKSVN
+918 QKYGAEAEKSVN

-977 ATCKTPELNSFALS
+977 ATCKTPATNNFAVA

-1018 EVTYEMPKGLTAVY
+1018 EVTYEMPKGQTAVY
-1032 HRYKPAITMATV
+1032 HRDKPAITMATV

-1083 EVISLQET
+1083 EIISLQET
-1091 TAGSAFTYTDKG
+1091 TTGSTFTYTDKG

-1138 ENTNL
+1138 ENTSL

-1153 NPTQGYKSTCHEQSL
+1153 NPTQGYKTTCHDQSL

-1240 YTVGTGAGHILH
+1240 YTVGTGAGQILH

-1369 NQKNATFTEI
+1369 NQKNSTFTEI

-1424 RTIGNETEIVITIPK
+1424 RTIGNETEIVITIPQ

-1452 IRQKANT
+1452 VRQKANT
-1459 LVECTAKK
+1459 LVECTDKK

-1482 GTPCPATIANTSNSG
+1482 GTPCPATRANTSNSG
-1497 TKEIVIDNNRPKPSF
+1497 TKEAVIDNNRPKPSF
-1512 TDVRATS
+1512 TNVKATS

-1525 EELTIAYKVANASDA
+1525 EELTIAYKVANAADA

-1619 SSVAAGVPAPEE
+1619 SSVAAGVPAPEK
-1631 ITGLVDNLTVCENET
+1631 ITGLVDNLTICENET

-1660 YTWSGKTPNDKLDY
+1660 YTWSGKTANDKLDY

-1699 YKLTVKRT
+1699 YVLTVKRT

-1713 QEVTVTVTPQ
+1713 QEITVTVTPQ

-1730 EVLFCQG
+1730 EMLFCQG

-1744 LKAKIRTE
+1744 LKAKLRTE
-1752 LSLPGTTVIKFY
+1752 LSLPGTTMIKFY

-1822 GAATVADLQP
+1822 SAATVADLQP
-1832 QGTNYVWYAAAI
+1832 QGTNYVWYAAAT
-1844 GGTALTPTTALAD
+1844 GGTALAPTTALAD

-1904 KVDPTRPESVRV
+1904 KVDSTRPESVRV

-1941 TNSCETSLVDVGVAF
+1941 TNNCETSLVDVAVAF

-2005 SGEATVTK
+2005 NGEATVTK
-2013 STTEPIALTVTKI
+2013 LTTNPITLTVTKI
-2026 EKGGCELVLSQTLL
+2026 EKYGCELTLSQTLL
-2040 VGKACGNDVPEPQF
+2040 VGKACGNTVPEPQF
-2054 DEQKISYKT
+2054 SQESTSYTT
-2063 MNGVMVKREVSG
+2063 MNGIQVKREISG

-2084 ALSSSLTCK
+2084 TLSSSLTCK

-2118 ITSVDVSLLMMGERT
+2118 ITSVDVSLLMMGERN

-2214 KADLLHVITQPQPT
+2214 KAELLHVITQPQPT

-2268 GTTRYANS
+2268 GATRYANS

-2290 QHNDRYYR
+2290 QHNDHYYR

-2368 APAEITLD
+2368 APAEITLN
-2376 ANGEATQ
+2376 AQGEATK
-2383 VFTISQATTLAIVQ
+2383 VIPISQATTLAVVQ
-2397 VKKGDCTYPSS
+2397 VKKGDCTYPST

-2415 GCGTSKPEPQ
+2415 GCGANKPEPQ

-2450 YSPVDNDPAY
+2450 YSSRDTDPAY
-2460 CNGPFEAG
+2460 CNGPYEAG
-2468 YVWMGRNLNPLPT
+2468 YVWMGRHLDPLRP

-2505 GKSGFV
+2505 GRSGFV
-2511 NQNFTERATITVNCG
+2511 NREFRDRAKITVNCG

-2549 GNEVEGKGL
+2549 GNEIEGKIL

-2573 IVIEDGNSNGSSDPA
+2573 IVIEDGNSNGQSDPA
-2588 ASGYYVEL
+2588 AYGYYVEL

-2607 SVEQDPQ
+2607 SVEQEPQ

-2645 SSTDALTWTDMAGK
+2645 SSTDALTWTDMTGK

-2664 SGTAQVLG
+2664 SGTAQVLD

-2680 DTWYRVKYTYTEA
+2680 DTWYRVKYTYTES
-2693 TPSRLCNGVT
+2693 TPLHLCNGVT

-2709 AAKLNVTGVDKPILI
+2709 AAKLNVTGVDKPILS
-2724 EVSAADCIHDRVMK
+2724 EVSAADCTHDRVMK
-2738 ITNVDTNAIYS
+2738 ITNVDIHATYS

-2808 EKTFATCDEASTAKI
+2808 EKTFATCDEVSVAKI

-2876 SAVFEIKD
+2876 SAEFEIKD

-2890 PTVAKVSDP
+2890 PTVAKDSDP

-2923 ADNTEI
+2923 ADDTEI
-2929 TTGFTIDQN
+2929 TTGFTIDHTT
-2938 SGKVTGLAAAK
+2938 GKVTGLEAAK

-2964 DEFEVKAKKP
+2964 DEFEVKANKP
-2974 TPDKPT
+2974 TPDKPTVTLTAESCTTATVAKISNYASGITYVFTKADGTAVTGVSVANSGVISGLAAGTYKVKAEKDGCTSDISDNFEIKAQKAAPAKPMVTLTAESCAAPTKAVISNYVLGQTYWNGATQLTVDNTSHEITNLVAGTYTITAKNNDNCESVASDSFEIKAQKEVPAKPT

-2990 ATVAKISNYDSGI
+2990 ATVAKISNYVSSGV
-3003 TYTFTKADGTPVTS
+3003 TYTFTKADGTPVTG

-3038 EKDGCI
+3038 EKDGCESEV
-3044 SDISDSFEIK
+3044 SDAFEIK
-3054 AQKAVPAQPTVT
+3054 DQQTAPAKPTVT

-3081 NYVSGQTYWNGVTQ
+3081 NY
-3095 LTVDGTSHEITN
+3095 
-3107 LAVGTYTIT
+3107 
-3116 AKNNDNCESVASDS
+3116 AS
-3130 FVIKAQKA
+3130 
-3138 VPAQPTVTLT
+3138 
-3148 AESCTAPT
+3148 
-3156 KAVISNYVS
+3156 
-3165 GQTYWNG
+3165 
-3172 VTQLTVDGTSHE
+3172 
-3184 ITNLAVGTYTITAK
+3184 
-3198 NNDNCESVASDSF
+3198 
-3211 VIKDQKA
+3211 
-3218 VPAQPTVTL
+3218 
-3227 TAESCAAPTKAV
+3227 
-3239 ISNYV
+3239 
-3244 PGQTYWNGATQLTV
+3244 GQTYWNGATQLTV
-3258 DGTSHEITGL
+3258 DDTSHEITGL

-3287 DSFVIKAQKAATII
+3287 DSFEIKAQKAAPAKPTIDLTAESCIAATVAKISNYVSSGVTYTFTKADGTLVTGVTIATDGVLSGLAAGTYKVKAEKDGCESEISDAFEIKDQQTAPAKPTVTLTAESCTAPTKAVISNYASGQTYWNGATQLTVDGTSHEITGLAVGTYTITTKIGNCESVASDSFEIKAQKAATII

-3308 TYVKDT
+3308 VYVKDA
-3314 SATPLTATATGEGT
+3314 SATPLTAAATGEGT

-3347 GGNNNTYTPV
+3347 GGDNTYTPA
-3357 TDTVGSLFYWAEITG
+3357 TDTVGGLFYWAEITG

-3387 APDANHT
+3387 D
-3394 IEANDD
+3394 
-3400 PETQVAKGGEVDVL
+3400 
-3414 HNDKVDGN
+3414 
-3422 PATPTN
+3422 
-3428 VDITI
+3428 
-3433 PIDGG
+3433 
-3438 LAGITINPAT
+3438 
-3448 GKIKVP
+3448 
-3454 DNATPRTYEVEYR
+3454 
-3467 ICVKG
+3467 
-3472 ATSPCDTAKVKI
+3472 
-3484 IVTEDVVPTP
+3484 
-3494 TINANDDPETQVA
+3494 
-3507 KGGVVDVLN
+3507 
-3516 NDRVNGDPA
+3516 
-3525 TAANV
+3525 
-3530 DITIANEGGLTGVT
+3530 
-3544 ADPATGKIKVPD
+3544 
-3556 NATPG
+3556 
-3561 TYEVEYRICVKG
+3561 
-3573 ATSPCDT
+3573 
-3580 AKVKITVTP
+3580 P
-3589 DTTPSRPIKAVDDE
+3589 DTTPNRAIKAVDDN

-3610 VDYTTTNT
+3610 LDYTTTNT

-3627 EGVPGTLSP
+3627 EGVPGILSP
-3636 ETDVI
+3636 VTDVI

-3668 TVKKGTPV
+3668 TVKQGTPV
-3676 GVYTYTYFICEKA
+3676 GVYTYTYTICEKA
-3689 VPTNCSEEA
+3689 LPTNCSEEA
-3698 KATFEVVDNTIL
+3698 KVTFEVVDNTIL
-3710 AKDDVFEMGTL
+3710 AKDDEFEMGTL

-3730 NDIFAGKVGL
+3730 NDIFAGKVGP
-3740 TTNEVIIEPTLSERN
+3740 TTNEVIIEKTLIGDNE
-3755 DDPKLNMRFIDG
+3755 DTHLKMRFVDG
-3767 RIDVEKGIALGEHK
+3767 RVDVMKGIAPGIHK

-3789 NDKTKSSPA
+3789 NDKTKNSSA
-3798 VVTIRVVSF
+3798 VVIIKVVTF

-3823 QHIDKPNIFDNDEV
+3823 QHIDKPSIFDNDEV
-3837 DGKTPKPGDNV
+3837 DRERPKPGNNV

-3853 PVQDKDGKEVPGIVI
+3853 PVKDKDGNEVPGIVI

-3880 TPDGVYTYSYTICKT
+3880 IPDGVYTYSYTICKIA
-3895 VAPNECKTAKGV
+3895 APDECKTAKGV

-3943 YAGGKALDNLD
+3943 YAGGKALDNID
-3954 KVTASIRNNGGL
+3954 KVTATIREENNGGL

-3977 IIPQGAPV
+3977 IIPQGTPV
-3985 GVYDNIE
+3985 SVYDNIE

-4065 TNREPFDGHS
+4065 SNNEPFDGHS

-4097 YEDSNDQSHTE
+4097 YEDSEDQSHTE